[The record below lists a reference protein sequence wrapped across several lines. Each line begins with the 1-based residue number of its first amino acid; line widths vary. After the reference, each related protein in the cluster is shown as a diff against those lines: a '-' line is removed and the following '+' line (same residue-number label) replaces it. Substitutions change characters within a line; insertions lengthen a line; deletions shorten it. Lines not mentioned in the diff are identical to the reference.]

1 MTKLW
6 STFILCTASVSF
18 VAAGSGIGYFA
29 TAAFQGSNKTSSS
42 SHEPPKPVELTSKDK
57 FVNNLLGSSSIKL
70 KKANVNIS
78 GLDDGTLTIKSDDL
92 ALNLLES
99 DSEYQ
104 GSKNMMSGNFDISY
118 KGIDESFGLYVSGDK
133 ATVNYANNLYS
144 IDYKTLTDAISIL
157 KEFPIPTV
165 DGSSLNLPSMDEISE
180 WGQNALGGIT
190 EEEGSNNTYVYTM
203 DLDPFGKIQFIADK
217 DTLTLKGI
225 NTPSTLNLP
234 INDKIIHIGVSADAE
249 QDLKNSQ
256 TENVPNKDINDL
268 NGLTGILKTVKDI
281 YNSKSF
287 DSTISAKLSGG
298 DLSKDIDAS
307 IRLSGDFSA
316 DPYTAQVETI
326 PSNMLKGKAL
336 VTYSNGRT
344 YVSVNDKIKGYIDN
358 TTIDGLMNVF
368 KKETDTQQLV
378 DGLDSLGGFIQGTDL
393 EKIINGDYS
402 VYKNFLKSFNVL
414 NNGRQYVLKISN
426 KALGLDSNDSSFTLI
441 LNLSENK
448 TGIESLSVKEFPVMG
463 YILDADINLDTTT
476 AEKMVPVEESKY
488 GNYNG
493 VLPIVNQMYSLIGN
507 KKATFEYNLSVS
519 DKSLNNPLYLFGKLS
534 GDLTN
539 FNSTD
544 DLVNTPIALTA
555 NASIDGKN
563 HSIEARRLNNVSY
576 VSFDNIFQE
585 KATNESAVNIYKAV
599 MDNMNKIQPNKNVTD
614 GLNEKVEK
622 VMDTVS
628 NTIKGIFSF
637 DNGLDLD
644 KITDI
649 FAIDSI
655 DTSDTKIN
663 ISFDTSKL
671 GYDIGNIKVTV
682 DVANDA
688 IDVAVTGLTFNDTTI
703 SLNLKTID
711 YIDPSESLDSEF
723 NPDSYIQ
730 VNEFHN
736 FINGLFDMVT
746 SKEQKYGVSLNAT
759 LASTAEN
766 GYTSTSHLIGKEYL
780 NFTDGSYKGNLTY
793 DMDDSTYD
801 PYIEFSYNDEAL
813 KGTDNEGKLFA
824 SYGHKLTSFDD
835 NKAYTP
841 IKDEKNPETLYIGM
855 DNSNLDDVIS
865 TITGMDENNL
875 LYEYF
880 QKISTGMSSIPLQD
894 IIKNKNYA
902 ELLNDFI
909 RKIVLTDTEVSVQIN
924 PYYIGLS
931 DDTNAESMTVVAYYS
946 GTKITRL
953 KIENAKLGN
962 NILNMDIDLID
973 YDSASANLID
983 FTSHLNE
990 SSYIDFNNLPLML
1003 ELGLNTTE
1011 GDRDIN
1017 GKLSKTYTLSGLL
1030 NLKATDLLNT
1040 KITSVEDK
1048 VLVSVHIGAYN
1059 KGDPVSVS
1067 AYIRINPDYK
1077 NPNYKKGE
1085 YTEYTEY
1092 YVRPITEDCLIVK
1105 HESNQQR
1112 MLLVTAKELTAHIGY
1127 YLIGLGMNFEDEES
1141 VFAPYH
1147 TYVVAKIEEEMSS
1160 SKEKTEDTEE
1170 EKTEDTE
1177 EKKTGFMGTGLYL
1190 EKLIKGMTYAPSKDA
1205 GDSSGTF
1212 NLNLDLSSI
1221 DLGTTSVTLG
1231 NNINISVSHGINE
1244 NTGKNELKH
1253 ASIKGEVAKLA
1264 GLFKIN
1270 IDFQVDQVAATDYYL
1285 ANYSNAW
1292 NQYEKAWK
1300 KYYPN
1305 KDIDYYEL
1313 ETCKREKT
1321 KNLLKYKIVVTYK
1334 DSKTP
1339 ITVKKQ

>member
-29 TAAFQGSNKTSSS
+29 TAAFQGNNKTSSS

-99 DSEYQ
+99 DSEYK
-104 GSKNMMSGNFDISY
+104 GSKNMMSGNFDVSY

-203 DLDPFGKIQFIADK
+203 DLDPFGQIQFIADK

-256 TENVPNKDINDL
+256 TENVPNKDTNDL

-307 IRLSGDFSA
+307 IRLSGNFNA
-316 DPYTAQVETI
+316 DPYIAQVETI
-326 PSNMLKGKAL
+326 SSNMLKGKAL

-441 LNLSENK
+441 LNLNEDK

-463 YILDADINLDTTT
+463 YILDADIKLDTTT
-476 AEKMVPVEESKY
+476 AKNMIPVEESKY

-519 DKSLNNPLYLFGKLS
+519 DKSLNNPLNLFGKLS

-555 NASIDGKN
+555 NASINGKK
-563 HSIEARRLNNVSY
+563 HSIEARRIDNVSY

-585 KATNESAVNIYKAV
+585 KATDESAVNIYKAV

-644 KITDI
+644 KITEI

-711 YIDPSESLDSEF
+711 YVDPSESLDSEF
-723 NPDSYIQ
+723 DPESYIQ

-766 GYTSTSHLIGKEYL
+766 GYTSHLIGNEYL
-780 NFTDGSYKGNLTY
+780 NFTNGSYKGNLIY

-835 NKAYTP
+835 NGAYTP

-855 DNSNLDDVIS
+855 DNSKLDDVIS

-894 IIKNKNYA
+894 IIRNKNYT

-931 DDTNAESMTVVAYYS
+931 DDINAAESITVVAYYS
-946 GTKITRL
+946 GTKITGL
-953 KIENAKLGN
+953 KIENAELGN

-973 YDSASANLID
+973 YDPASANLID

-1017 GKLSKTYTLSGLL
+1017 GKLSKTYTLSGSLVL
-1030 NLKATDLLNT
+1030 DAAIT
-1040 KITSVEDK
+1040 KVKDD

-1059 KGDPVSVS
+1059 EGDPVSVS
-1067 AYIRINPDYK
+1067 AYIRIDPDY
-1077 NPNYKKGE
+1077 NAG
-1085 YTEYTEY
+1085 EYTEY

-1105 HESNQQR
+1105 HEIVKDKNKQRIQQR
-1112 MLLVTAKELTAHIGY
+1112 MLLVTSKELTAHIGY

-1141 VFAPYH
+1141 SLGALALH
-1147 TYVVAKIEEEMSS
+1147 TYVVDQIEKAMSS
-1160 SKEKTEDTEE
+1160 SSSSDSSTDTKE
-1170 EKTEDTE
+1170 
-1177 EKKTGFMGTGLYL
+1177 KTGFMGTGLYL
-1190 EKLIKGMTYAPSKDA
+1190 EKLIKGMTYAPSKN
-1205 GDSSGTF
+1205 TF

-1221 DLGTTSVTLG
+1221 DLGTTLVTLG
-1231 NNINISVSHGINE
+1231 NKINISVSHGINE

-1253 ASIKGEVAKLA
+1253 AGITGKVATLA
-1264 GLFKIN
+1264 GLFSVN

-1285 ANYSNAW
+1285 ENYSNAW
-1292 NQYEKAWK
+1292 NQYVS
-1300 KYYPN
+1300 N
-1305 KDIDYYEL
+1305 GGKDNDYYEL
-1313 ETCKREKT
+1313 ETCKQTTYWSSGVKS
-1321 KNLLKYKIVVTYK
+1321 KIEVTYK

-1339 ITVKKQ
+1339 IIVK

>member
-29 TAAFQGSNKTSSS
+29 TAAFQGNNKTSSS

-99 DSEYQ
+99 DSEYK
-104 GSKNMMSGNFDISY
+104 GSKNMMSGNFDVSY

-203 DLDPFGKIQFIADK
+203 DLDPFGQIQFIADK

-287 DSTISAKLSGG
+287 DSTITAKLSGG

-307 IRLSGDFSA
+307 IRLSSNFNA
-316 DPYTAQVETI
+316 DPYIAQVETI
-326 PSNMLKGKAL
+326 SSNMLKGNAL

-441 LNLSENK
+441 LNLSEDK

-463 YILDADINLDTTT
+463 YILDADIKLDTTT
-476 AEKMVPVEESKY
+476 AEKMVHVEESEY

-507 KKATFEYNLSVS
+507 KKATFEYSLSVS
-519 DKSLNNPLYLFGKLS
+519 DKSLNNPLNLFGKLS

-539 FNSTD
+539 FNSTN

-555 NASIDGKN
+555 NASINGKK
-563 HSIEARRLNNVSY
+563 HSIEARRLDNVSY
-576 VSFDNIFQE
+576 VNFDNIFQE
-585 KATNESAVNIYKAV
+585 KATDESAVNIYKAV

-644 KITDI
+644 KITEI

-711 YIDPSESLDSEF
+711 YVDPSESLDSEF
-723 NPDSYIQ
+723 NPESYIQ

-759 LASTAEN
+759 LASTAED
-766 GYTSTSHLIGKEYL
+766 GYTSHLSGNEYL
-780 NFTDGSYKGNLTY
+780 NFTDGSYKGNLIY

-835 NKAYTP
+835 NGAYTP

-855 DNSNLDDVIS
+855 DNSKLDDVIS

-894 IIKNKNYA
+894 IIKNKNYT

-931 DDTNAESMTVVAYYS
+931 NDINATESITVVAYYS
-946 GTKITRL
+946 GTKITGL
-953 KIENAKLGN
+953 KIENAELGN

-1011 GDRDIN
+1011 GDRDNN
-1017 GKLSKTYTLSGLL
+1017 GKLSKTYTLSGSL
-1030 NLKATDLLNT
+1030 DLDASIT
-1040 KITSVEDK
+1040 KVKDD

-1059 KGDPVSVS
+1059 EGDPVSVS
-1067 AYIRINPDYK
+1067 AYIRID
-1077 NPNYKKGE
+1077 PNYKKGE
-1085 YTEYTEY
+1085 YTEY
-1092 YVRPITEDCLIVK
+1092 YVRPKNEDCLIVK
-1105 HESNQQR
+1105 HEIVKDKNKQRIQQR
-1112 MLLVTAKELTAHIGY
+1112 MLLVTSKELTAHIGY

-1141 VFAPYH
+1141 SLGALALH
-1147 TYVVAKIEEEMSS
+1147 TYVVDQIEKAMSS
-1160 SKEKTEDTEE
+1160 SSSSDSSTDT
-1170 EKTEDTE
+1170 KG
-1177 EKKTGFMGTGLYL
+1177 KTGFMGTGLYL
-1190 EKLIKGMTYAPSKDA
+1190 EKLIKGMTYAPSKN
-1205 GDSSGTF
+1205 TF

-1221 DLGTTSVTLG
+1221 DLGTTLVTLG
-1231 NNINISVSHGINE
+1231 NKINISVSHGINE
-1244 NTGKNELKH
+1244 NTSKNELKH
-1253 ASIKGEVAKLA
+1253 AGITGKVATLA
-1264 GLFKIN
+1264 GLFSVN

-1285 ANYSNAW
+1285 ENYSNAW
-1292 NQYEKAWK
+1292 NQYVS
-1300 KYYPN
+1300 N
-1305 KDIDYYEL
+1305 GGKDNDYYEL
-1313 ETCKREKT
+1313 ETCKQTTYWSSGVKS
-1321 KNLLKYKIVVTYK
+1321 KIEVTYK
-1334 DSKTP
+1334 DSKNP
-1339 ITVKKQ
+1339 IIVK

>member
-99 DSEYQ
+99 DSEYK
-104 GSKNMMSGNFDISY
+104 GSKNMMSGNFDVSY

-165 DGSSLNLPSMDEISE
+165 DGFSLNLPSMDEISE

-287 DSTISAKLSGG
+287 DSTITAKLSGG

-307 IRLSGDFSA
+307 IRLSGNFNA
-316 DPYTAQVETI
+316 DPYIAQVETI
-326 PSNMLKGKAL
+326 SSNMLKGKAL

-378 DGLDSLGGFIQGTDL
+378 DGLDSLGGFIKGTDL

-414 NNGRQYVLKISN
+414 NNGSQYVLKISN

-441 LNLSENK
+441 LNLSEDK
-448 TGIESLSVKEFPVMG
+448 TGIESLSVKEFPVIG
-463 YILDADINLDTTT
+463 YVLDADIKLDTTT
-476 AEKMVPVEESKY
+476 AENMIPVEESKY

-507 KKATFEYNLSVS
+507 KKATFEYDLSVS

-555 NASIDGKN
+555 NASINGKK

-585 KATNESAVNIYKAV
+585 KATDESAVNIYKAV

-644 KITDI
+644 KITEI

-688 IDVAVTGLTFNDTTI
+688 FDVAVTGLTFNDTTI
-703 SLNLKTID
+703 SLTLKTID
-711 YIDPSESLDSEF
+711 YVDPSKSLDSEF
-723 NPDSYIQ
+723 DPESYTQ
-730 VNEFHN
+730 VNEFQN

-766 GYTSTSHLIGKEYL
+766 GYTSHLIGNEYL
-780 NFTDGSYKGNLTY
+780 NFTNGSYKGNLIY
-793 DMDDSTYD
+793 DMDDSNYD

-835 NKAYTP
+835 NGAYTP
-841 IKDEKNPETLYIGM
+841 SNDDKNPETLYIGM
-855 DNSNLDDVIS
+855 DNSKLDDVIS

-894 IIKNKNYA
+894 IIKNKDYTQ
-902 ELLNDFI
+902 LLNDFI

-931 DDTNAESMTVVAYYS
+931 NDINAAKSINVVAYYS
-946 GTKITRL
+946 GTKITGL
-953 KIENAKLGN
+953 KIENAELGN

-973 YDSASANLID
+973 YDPASANLID

-1011 GDRDIN
+1011 GDRDNN
-1017 GKLSKTYTLSGLL
+1017 GKLSKTYTLSGSL
-1030 NLKATDLLNT
+1030 DLDASIT
-1040 KITSVEDK
+1040 KVKDD

-1067 AYIRINPDYK
+1067 AYIRIDPD
-1077 NPNYKKGE
+1077 YKKGE
-1085 YTEYTEY
+1085 YTEY
-1092 YVRPITEDCLIVK
+1092 YVRPENEDCLIVK
-1105 HESNQQR
+1105 HEIVKDKNKQRIQQR
-1112 MLLVTAKELTAHIGY
+1112 MLLVTSKELTAHIGY

-1141 VFAPYH
+1141 NLGALALH
-1147 TYVVAKIEEEMSS
+1147 TYVVDQIEKAMSS
-1160 SKEKTEDTEE
+1160 SSSSDSSTDT
-1170 EKTEDTE
+1170 

-1190 EKLIKGMTYAPSKDA
+1190 EKLIKGMTYTPSKDA

-1221 DLGTTSVTLG
+1221 DLGTTLVTLG
-1231 NNINISVSHGINE
+1231 NKINISVSHGINE

-1253 ASIKGEVAKLA
+1253 ASINGEVAKLA

-1270 IDFQVDQVAATDYYL
+1270 IDFEVDQVAAADYYL

-1292 NQYEKAWK
+1292 NQYVS
-1300 KYYPN
+1300 N
-1305 KDIDYYEL
+1305 GGKDNDYYEL
-1313 ETCKREKT
+1313 ETCKQTTYWSSGVKS
-1321 KNLLKYKIVVTYK
+1321 KIEVTYK
-1334 DSKTP
+1334 NSKGP
-1339 ITVKKQ
+1339 IIVK

>member
-29 TAAFQGSNKTSSS
+29 TAAFQGNNKTSTS

-57 FVNNLLGSSSIKL
+57 FINNLLGSSSIKL

-78 GLDDGTLTIKSDDL
+78 GLDDGNLTIKSDDL

-99 DSEYQ
+99 DSEYE
-104 GSKNMMSGNFDISY
+104 GSKNMMSGNFDVSY

-165 DGSSLNLPSMDEISE
+165 DGSSLTLPSMDEISE

-234 INDKIIHIGVSADAE
+234 IKDKIIHIGVSADAE

-281 YNSKSF
+281 YNSKRF
-287 DSTISAKLSGG
+287 DSTITAKLSGG

-307 IRLSGDFSA
+307 IRLSCNFNA
-316 DPYTAQVETI
+316 DPYIAQVETI
-326 PSNMLKGKAL
+326 SSNMLKGKAL

-378 DGLDSLGGFIQGTDL
+378 DGLDSLGGFIKGTDL

-414 NNGRQYVLKISN
+414 NNGKQYVLKISN

-441 LNLSENK
+441 LNLSEDK

-463 YILDADINLDTTT
+463 YVLDADIKLDTTT
-476 AEKMVPVEESKY
+476 AENMVPVEESKY

-555 NASIDGKN
+555 STSINGKE

-585 KATNESAVNIYKAV
+585 KATDESAVNIYKAV

-644 KITDI
+644 KITEI

-688 IDVAVTGLTFNDTTI
+688 IAVAVTGLTFNDTTI

-723 NPDSYIQ
+723 DPESYIQ

-759 LASTAEN
+759 LASTTED
-766 GYTSTSHLIGKEYL
+766 GYISHLIGNEYL
-780 NFTDGSYKGNLTY
+780 NFTDGSYKGNLIY

-801 PYIEFSYNDEAL
+801 PYIEFSYNDEDL

-824 SYGHKLTSFDD
+824 SYGHKLTSLD
-835 NKAYTP
+835 NGAYTP
-841 IKDEKNPETLYIGM
+841 KNDEKNPETLYIGM
-855 DNSNLDDVIS
+855 DNSKLDDVIS

-894 IIKNKNYA
+894 IIKNKNYT

-931 DDTNAESMTVVAYYS
+931 DDKNAESMTVVAYYS
-946 GTKITRL
+946 GTKITGL
-953 KIENAKLGN
+953 KIENAELGN
-962 NILNMDIDLID
+962 NILNMDMDLID
-973 YDSASANLID
+973 YDPASANLID

-1011 GDRDIN
+1011 GDKDSN
-1017 GKLSKTYTLSGLL
+1017 GKLSKTYTLKGSL
-1030 NLKATDLLNT
+1030 NLDAS
-1040 KITSVEDK
+1040 ITSVEDDVLVD

-1067 AYIRINPDYK
+1067 AYIRIDPD
-1077 NPNYKKGE
+1077 YKKGE
-1085 YTEYTEY
+1085 YTEY
-1092 YVRPITEDCLIVK
+1092 YVRPKNEDCLIVK

-1141 VFAPYH
+1141 NGGALALH
-1147 TYVVAKIEEEMSS
+1147 TYVVDQIETAMSS
-1160 SKEKTEDTEE
+1160 SSSSDSST
-1170 EKTEDTE
+1170 DTE
-1177 EKKTGFMGTGLYL
+1177 EKEKTGFMGTGLYL
-1190 EKLIKGMTYAPSKDA
+1190 EKLIKGMTYKPSNDA

-1221 DLGTTSVTLG
+1221 DSGTTLVTLG
-1231 NNINISVSHGINE
+1231 NKINISVSHGINE

-1253 ASIKGEVAKLA
+1253 ASITGEVAKLA

-1270 IDFQVDQVAATDYYL
+1270 IDFEVDQVTATDYYL

-1292 NQYEKAWK
+1292 NQYVS
-1300 KYYPN
+1300 N
-1305 KDIDYYEL
+1305 DGKDNDYYEL
-1313 ETCKREKT
+1313 EKCIQKRT
-1321 KNLLKYKIVVTYK
+1321 KKGLGALGGKSKIEVTYK
-1334 DSKTP
+1334 DSKPP
-1339 ITVKKQ
+1339 IIVK

>member
-29 TAAFQGSNKTSSS
+29 TAAFQGNNKTSSS

-99 DSEYQ
+99 DSEYKE
-104 GSKNMMSGNFDISY
+104 SKNMMSGNFDVSY

-190 EEEGSNNTYVYTM
+190 EKEGSNNTYVYTM
-203 DLDPFGKIQFIADK
+203 DLDPFGQIQFIADK

-307 IRLSGDFSA
+307 IRLSGNFNA
-316 DPYTAQVETI
+316 DPYIAQVETI
-326 PSNMLKGKAL
+326 SSNMLKGKAL

-441 LNLSENK
+441 LNLNEDK

-463 YILDADINLDTTT
+463 YILDADIKLDTTT
-476 AEKMVPVEESKY
+476 AEKMIPVEESKY

-519 DKSLNNPLYLFGKLS
+519 DKSLNNPLNLFGKLS

-555 NASIDGKN
+555 NASISGKK

-576 VSFDNIFQE
+576 VNFDNIFQE
-585 KATNESAVNIYKAV
+585 KATDESAVNIYKAV

-644 KITDI
+644 KITEI

-711 YIDPSESLDSEF
+711 YVDPSEFDPE
-723 NPDSYIQ
+723 SYTQ

-759 LASTAEN
+759 LASTAED
-766 GYTSTSHLIGKEYL
+766 GYTSHLIGNEYL
-780 NFTDGSYKGNLTY
+780 NFTDGSYKGNLIY

-824 SYGHKLTSFDD
+824 SYGHKLTSFEDG
-835 NKAYTP
+835 AYTP
-841 IKDEKNPETLYIGM
+841 INDEKNPETLYIGM
-855 DNSNLDDVIS
+855 DNSKLDDVIS

-894 IIKNKNYA
+894 IIKNKNYT

-909 RKIVLTDTEVSVQIN
+909 RKIVLKDTEVSVQIN

-931 DDTNAESMTVVAYYS
+931 DDINAAESITVVAYYS
-946 GTKITRL
+946 GTKITGL
-953 KIENAKLGN
+953 KIENAELGN

-973 YDSASANLID
+973 YNSASANLID
-983 FTSHLNE
+983 FTSHLKE

-1011 GDRDIN
+1011 GDKDIY
-1017 GKLSKTYTLSGLL
+1017 GKLSKTYTLSGTL
-1030 NLKATDLLNT
+1030 DLDASIT
-1040 KITSVEDK
+1040 KVKDD

-1059 KGDPVSVS
+1059 EGDPVSVS
-1067 AYIRINPDYK
+1067 AYIRIDPD
-1077 NPNYKKGE
+1077 YKKGE
-1085 YTEYTEY
+1085 YTEY
-1092 YVRPITEDCLIVK
+1092 YVRPKNEDCLIVK
-1105 HESNQQR
+1105 HEIVKDKNKQRIQQR

-1141 VFAPYH
+1141 SLGALALH
-1147 TYVVAKIEEEMSS
+1147 TYVVDQIEKAMSS
-1160 SKEKTEDTEE
+1160 SSSSDSSTDTKE
-1170 EKTEDTE
+1170 
-1177 EKKTGFMGTGLYL
+1177 KTGFMGTGLYL
-1190 EKLIKGMTYAPSKDA
+1190 EKLIKGMTYAPSKD
-1205 GDSSGTF
+1205 TF
-1212 NLNLDLSSI
+1212 SLNLDLSSI
-1221 DLGTTSVTLG
+1221 DLGTTLVTLG
-1231 NNINISVSHGINE
+1231 NKINISVSHGINK

-1253 ASIKGEVAKLA
+1253 AGITGKVATLA
-1264 GLFKIN
+1264 GLFSVN

-1285 ANYSNAW
+1285 ENYSNAW
-1292 NQYEKAWK
+1292 NQYVS
-1300 KYYPN
+1300 N
-1305 KDIDYYEL
+1305 GGKDNDYYEL
-1313 ETCKREKT
+1313 ETCKQTTYWSSGVKS
-1321 KNLLKYKIVVTYK
+1321 KIEVTYK

-1339 ITVKKQ
+1339 IIVK

>member
-29 TAAFQGSNKTSSS
+29 TAAFQGNNKTSSS

-99 DSEYQ
+99 DSEYK
-104 GSKNMMSGNFDISY
+104 GSKNMMSGNFDVSY

-203 DLDPFGKIQFIADK
+203 DLDPFGQIQFIADK

-287 DSTISAKLSGG
+287 DSTITAKLSGG

-307 IRLSGDFSA
+307 IRLSGNFNA
-316 DPYTAQVETI
+316 DPYIAQVETI
-326 PSNMLKGKAL
+326 SSNMLKGKAL

-441 LNLSENK
+441 LNLNEDK

-463 YILDADINLDTTT
+463 YILDADIKIDTTT
-476 AEKMVPVEESKY
+476 AEKMIPVEESKY

-519 DKSLNNPLYLFGKLS
+519 DKSLNNPLNLFGKLS

-555 NASIDGKN
+555 NASINGKK

-576 VSFDNIFQE
+576 VNFDNIFQE
-585 KATNESAVNIYKAV
+585 KATDESAVNIYKAV

-644 KITDI
+644 KITEI

-711 YIDPSESLDSEF
+711 YVDPSEFDPE
-723 NPDSYIQ
+723 SYTQ

-759 LASTAEN
+759 LASTAED
-766 GYTSTSHLIGKEYL
+766 GYTSHLIGNEYL
-780 NFTDGSYKGNLTY
+780 NFTDGSYKGNLIY

-824 SYGHKLTSFDD
+824 SYGHKLTSFEDG
-835 NKAYTP
+835 AYTP
-841 IKDEKNPETLYIGM
+841 INDEKNPETLYIGM
-855 DNSNLDDVIS
+855 DNSKLDDVIS

-880 QKISTGMSSIPLQD
+880 QKISTSMSSIPLQD
-894 IIKNKNYA
+894 IIKNKNYT

-931 DDTNAESMTVVAYYS
+931 DDINAAESITVVAYYS
-946 GTKITRL
+946 GTKITGL
-953 KIENAKLGN
+953 KIENAELGN

-973 YDSASANLID
+973 YNPAFANLID

-1011 GDRDIN
+1011 GDKDIY
-1017 GKLSKTYTLSGLL
+1017 GKLSKTYTLSGTL
-1030 NLKATDLLNT
+1030 DLDASIT
-1040 KITSVEDK
+1040 KVKDD

-1067 AYIRINPDYK
+1067 AYIRIDPD
-1077 NPNYKKGE
+1077 YKKGE
-1085 YTEYTEY
+1085 YTEY
-1092 YVRPITEDCLIVK
+1092 YVRPKNEDCLIVK
-1105 HESNQQR
+1105 HEIVKDKNKQRIQQR

-1141 VFAPYH
+1141 SLGALALH
-1147 TYVVAKIEEEMSS
+1147 TYVVDQIEKAMSS
-1160 SKEKTEDTEE
+1160 SSSSDSSTDTKE
-1170 EKTEDTE
+1170 
-1177 EKKTGFMGTGLYL
+1177 KTGFMRTGLYL
-1190 EKLIKGMTYAPSKDA
+1190 EKLIKGMTYAPSKD
-1205 GDSSGTF
+1205 TF
-1212 NLNLDLSSI
+1212 SLNLDLSSI
-1221 DLGTTSVTLG
+1221 DLGTTLVTLG
-1231 NNINISVSHGINE
+1231 NKINISVSHGINK

-1253 ASIKGEVAKLA
+1253 AGITGKVATLA
-1264 GLFKIN
+1264 GLFSVN

-1285 ANYSNAW
+1285 ENYSNAW
-1292 NQYEKAWK
+1292 NQYVS
-1300 KYYPN
+1300 N
-1305 KDIDYYEL
+1305 GGKDNDYYEL
-1313 ETCKREKT
+1313 ETCKQTTYWSSGVKS
-1321 KNLLKYKIVVTYK
+1321 KIEVTYK
-1334 DSKTP
+1334 DPKTP
-1339 ITVKKQ
+1339 IIVK

>member
-29 TAAFQGSNKTSSS
+29 TAAFQGNNKTSSS

-99 DSEYQ
+99 DSEYK
-104 GSKNMMSGNFDISY
+104 GSKNMMSGNFDVSY

-144 IDYKTLTDAISIL
+144 IDYKTLADAISIL

-268 NGLTGILKTVKDI
+268 NGLTGILKAVKDI

-287 DSTISAKLSGG
+287 DSTITAKLSGG

-326 PSNMLKGKAL
+326 SSNMLKGKAL

-378 DGLDSLGGFIQGTDL
+378 DGLDSLGEFIQGTDL

-441 LNLSENK
+441 LNLSEDM

-463 YILDADINLDTTT
+463 YILDADIKLDTTT
-476 AEKMVPVEESKY
+476 AENMVPVEESKY

-519 DKSLNNPLYLFGKLS
+519 DKSLNNPLYLSGKLS

-555 NASIDGKN
+555 NTSIDGKK

-576 VSFDNIFQE
+576 VNFDNIFQE
-585 KATNESAVNIYKAV
+585 KATDESAVNIYKAV

-644 KITDI
+644 KITEI

-682 DVANDA
+682 DVANNA
-688 IDVAVTGLTFNDTTI
+688 FDVAVTGLTFNDTTI
-703 SLNLKTID
+703 SLTLKTID
-711 YIDPSESLDSEF
+711 YVDPSESLDSEF
-723 NPDSYIQ
+723 DPESYIQ

-766 GYTSTSHLIGKEYL
+766 GYTSHLIGNEYL
-780 NFTDGSYKGNLTY
+780 NFTNGSYKGNLIY

-813 KGTDNEGKLFA
+813 KGSKNEGKLFA

-835 NKAYTP
+835 NEAYTP
-841 IKDEKNPETLYIGM
+841 KNDDKNPETLYIGM
-855 DNSNLDDVIS
+855 DNSKLDDVIS

-894 IIKNKNYA
+894 IIKNKNYT

-931 DDTNAESMTVVAYYS
+931 DDINAAKSITVVAYYS
-946 GTKITRL
+946 GTKITGL
-953 KIENAKLGN
+953 KIENAELGN
-962 NILNMDIDLID
+962 NIFNMDIDLID
-973 YDSASANLID
+973 YDLASANLIN

-1011 GDRDIN
+1011 GDRDIY
-1017 GKLSKTYTLSGLL
+1017 GKLSKTYTLSGSL
-1030 NLKATDLLNT
+1030 DLDASIT
-1040 KITSVEDK
+1040 KVKDD

-1067 AYIRINPDYK
+1067 AYIRIDPD
-1077 NPNYKKGE
+1077 YKKGE
-1085 YTEYTEY
+1085 YTEY
-1092 YVRPITEDCLIVK
+1092 YVRPENEDCLIVK
-1105 HESNQQR
+1105 HEIVKDKKNKQRIQQR
-1112 MLLVTAKELTAHIGY
+1112 MLLVTSEELTAHIGY

-1141 VFAPYH
+1141 NLGALALH
-1147 TYVVAKIEEEMSS
+1147 TYVVDQIEKAMSS
-1160 SKEKTEDTEE
+1160 SSSSDSSTDAK
-1170 EKTEDTE
+1170 
-1177 EKKTGFMGTGLYL
+1177 KKTGFMGTGLYL

-1221 DLGTTSVTLG
+1221 DLGTTLVTLG
-1231 NNINISVSHGINE
+1231 NKINISVSHGINE

-1253 ASIKGEVAKLA
+1253 AGITGEVAKLA

-1270 IDFQVDQVAATDYYL
+1270 IDFEVDQVAATDYYL

-1292 NQYEKAWK
+1292 NQYVS
-1300 KYYPN
+1300 N
-1305 KDIDYYEL
+1305 DGKDNDYYEL
-1313 ETCKREKT
+1313 ETCKQTTYWSSGVKS
-1321 KNLLKYKIVVTYK
+1321 KIEVTYK
-1334 DSKTP
+1334 DSKSP
-1339 ITVKKQ
+1339 IIVK

>member
-29 TAAFQGSNKTSSS
+29 TAAFQGTNKTSTS

-57 FVNNLLGSSSIKL
+57 FINNLLGSSSIKL

-99 DSEYQ
+99 DSEYE
-104 GSKNMMSGNFDISY
+104 GSKNMMSGNFDVSY

-165 DGSSLNLPSMDEISE
+165 DGSSLTLPSMDEISE

-203 DLDPFGKIQFIADK
+203 DLDPLGKIQFIADK

-249 QDLKNSQ
+249 QDLKNLQ

-287 DSTISAKLSGG
+287 DSTITAKLSGG

-307 IRLSGDFSA
+307 IRLSGNFNA
-316 DPYTAQVETI
+316 DPYIAQVETI
-326 PSNMLKGKAL
+326 SSNMLKGKAL

-378 DGLDSLGGFIQGTDL
+378 DGLDSLGGFIKGTDL

-441 LNLSENK
+441 LNLRKDK

-463 YILDADINLDTTT
+463 YILDADIKLDTTT
-476 AEKMVPVEESKY
+476 AEKMVPVDESKY

-507 KKATFEYNLSVS
+507 KKATFKYDLSVS
-519 DKSLNNPLYLFGKLS
+519 DKSLNNPLCLFGKLS

-555 NASIDGKN
+555 NTSIEGKE

-576 VSFDNIFQE
+576 VNFDNIFQE
-585 KATNESAVNIYKAV
+585 KVTDESAVNIYKAV

-644 KITDI
+644 KITEI

-711 YIDPSESLDSEF
+711 YVDPSESLDSEF
-723 NPDSYIQ
+723 DPESYIQ

-759 LASTAEN
+759 LTSTAKE
-766 GYTSTSHLIGKEYL
+766 SHLIGKEYL
-780 NFTDGSYKGNLTY
+780 NFTDGSYKGNLIY

-801 PYIEFSYNDEAL
+801 PYIEFSYNDEDL
-813 KGTDNEGKLFA
+813 KGTKNEGKLFA

-835 NKAYTP
+835 NGAYTP
-841 IKDEKNPETLYIGM
+841 IKDENNPETLYIGM
-855 DNSNLDDVIS
+855 DNSKLDDVIS

-894 IIKNKNYA
+894 IIKNKDYTQ
-902 ELLNDFI
+902 LLNDFI

-931 DDTNAESMTVVAYYS
+931 DDKDAESITVVAYYS
-946 GTKITRL
+946 GTKITGL
-953 KIENAKLGN
+953 KIENAELGN
-962 NILNMDIDLID
+962 NILNMNIDLID
-973 YDSASANLID
+973 YDPASANLIN

-1003 ELGLNTTE
+1003 ELGLNTIE
-1011 GDRDIN
+1011 GDRDSN
-1017 GKLSKTYTLSGLL
+1017 GKLSKTYTLSGSL
-1030 NLKATDLLNT
+1030 NLDAA
-1040 KITSVEDK
+1040 ITSVKDD

-1067 AYIRINPDYK
+1067 AYIRIDPD
-1077 NPNYKKGE
+1077 YKKGE
-1085 YTEYTEY
+1085 YTEY
-1092 YVRPITEDCLIVK
+1092 YVRPENEDCLIVK
-1105 HESNQQR
+1105 HEIVKDKKNKQRIQQR
-1112 MLLVTAKELTAHIGY
+1112 MLLVTSEELTAHIGY

-1141 VFAPYH
+1141 NLGALALH
-1147 TYVVAKIEEEMSS
+1147 TYVVDQIEKAMSS
-1160 SKEKTEDTEE
+1160 SSSSDSST
-1170 EKTEDTE
+1170 DTE
-1177 EKKTGFMGTGLYL
+1177 EKEKTGFMGTGLYL

-1221 DLGTTSVTLG
+1221 DLGTTLVTLG
-1231 NNINISVSHGINE
+1231 NKINISVSHGINE

-1253 ASIKGEVAKLA
+1253 ASINGEVAKLA

-1270 IDFQVDQVAATDYYL
+1270 IDFEVDQVAAADYYL

-1292 NQYEKAWK
+1292 NQYI
-1300 KYYPN
+1300 KYGG
-1305 KDIDYYEL
+1305 KDNDYYEL
-1313 ETCKREKT
+1313 EACKQTTYWSSGVKS
-1321 KNLLKYKIVVTYK
+1321 KIEVTYK

-1339 ITVKKQ
+1339 IIVENK

>member
-29 TAAFQGSNKTSSS
+29 TAAFQGNNKTSSS

-70 KKANVNIS
+70 NKANVNIS

-99 DSEYQ
+99 DSEYK
-104 GSKNMMSGNFDISY
+104 GSKNMMSGNFDVSY

-165 DGSSLNLPSMDEISE
+165 DGFSLNLPSMDEISE

-203 DLDPFGKIQFIADK
+203 DLDPFGQIQFIADK

-287 DSTISAKLSGG
+287 DSTITAKLSGG
-298 DLSKDIDAS
+298 DLSKNIDAS
-307 IRLSGDFSA
+307 IRLSGNFNA
-316 DPYTAQVETI
+316 DPYIAQVETI
-326 PSNMLKGKAL
+326 SSNMLKGKAL

-441 LNLSENK
+441 LNLSEDK

-463 YILDADINLDTTT
+463 YILDADITLDTTT
-476 AEKMVPVEESKY
+476 AEKMVHVEESKY

-519 DKSLNNPLYLFGKLS
+519 DKSLNNPLNLFGKLS

-555 NASIDGKN
+555 NASINGKK

-576 VSFDNIFQE
+576 VNFDNIFQE
-585 KATNESAVNIYKAV
+585 KATDESAVNIYKAV

-628 NTIKGIFSF
+628 NAIKGIFSF

-644 KITDI
+644 KITEI

-711 YIDPSESLDSEF
+711 YVDPSESLDSEF
-723 NPDSYIQ
+723 DPESYVQ

-759 LASTAEN
+759 LASTAED
-766 GYTSTSHLIGKEYL
+766 GYTSHLIGNEYL
-780 NFTDGSYKGNLTY
+780 NFTDGSYKGNLIY

-835 NKAYTP
+835 NGAYTP

-855 DNSNLDDVIS
+855 DNSKLDDVIS

-894 IIKNKNYA
+894 IIKNKDYT

-931 DDTNAESMTVVAYYS
+931 DDINAAESITVVAYYS
-946 GTKITRL
+946 GTKITGL
-953 KIENAKLGN
+953 KIENAELGN

-973 YDSASANLID
+973 YDPASANLID

-1011 GDRDIN
+1011 GDKDIY
-1017 GKLSKTYTLSGLL
+1017 GKLSKTYTLSGTL
-1030 NLKATDLLNT
+1030 DLDASIT
-1040 KITSVEDK
+1040 KVKDD

-1059 KGDPVSVS
+1059 EGDPVSVS
-1067 AYIRINPDYK
+1067 AYIRIDPD
-1077 NPNYKKGE
+1077 YKKGE
-1085 YTEYTEY
+1085 YTEY
-1092 YVRPITEDCLIVK
+1092 YVRPKNEDCLIVK
-1105 HESNQQR
+1105 HEIVKDKNKQRIQQR

-1141 VFAPYH
+1141 SLGALALH
-1147 TYVVAKIEEEMSS
+1147 TYVVDQIEKAMSS
-1160 SKEKTEDTEE
+1160 SSSSDSSTDTKE
-1170 EKTEDTE
+1170 
-1177 EKKTGFMGTGLYL
+1177 KTGFMGTGLYL
-1190 EKLIKGMTYAPSKDA
+1190 EKLIKGMTYEPSKD
-1205 GDSSGTF
+1205 TF
-1212 NLNLDLSSI
+1212 SLNLDLSSI
-1221 DLGTTSVTLG
+1221 DLGTTLVTLG
-1231 NNINISVSHGINE
+1231 NKINISVSHGINK

-1253 ASIKGEVAKLA
+1253 AGITGKVATLA
-1264 GLFKIN
+1264 GLFSVN

-1285 ANYSNAW
+1285 ENYSNAW
-1292 NQYEKAWK
+1292 NQYVS
-1300 KYYPN
+1300 N
-1305 KDIDYYEL
+1305 GGKDNDYYEL
-1313 ETCKREKT
+1313 ETCKQTTYWSSGVKS
-1321 KNLLKYKIVVTYK
+1321 KIEVTYK
-1334 DSKTP
+1334 DPKTTP
-1339 ITVKKQ
+1339 IIVK

>member
-29 TAAFQGSNKTSSS
+29 TAAFQGNNKTSSS

-99 DSEYQ
+99 DSEYE
-104 GSKNMMSGNFDISY
+104 GSKNMMSGNFDVSY

-203 DLDPFGKIQFIADK
+203 DLDPFGQIQFIADK

-307 IRLSGDFSA
+307 IRLSGNFNA
-316 DPYTAQVETI
+316 DPYIAQVETI
-326 PSNMLKGKAL
+326 SSNMLKGKAL

-441 LNLSENK
+441 LNLSEDK

-463 YILDADINLDTTT
+463 YILDADITLDTTT
-476 AEKMVPVEESKY
+476 AEKMVHVEESEY

-519 DKSLNNPLYLFGKLS
+519 DKSLNNPLNLFGKLS

-555 NASIDGKN
+555 NASINGKK
-563 HSIEARRLNNVSY
+563 HSIEARRLDNVSY

-585 KATNESAVNIYKAV
+585 KVTDESAVNIYKAV

-644 KITDI
+644 KITEI

-711 YIDPSESLDSEF
+711 YVDPSEFDPE
-723 NPDSYIQ
+723 SYVQ

-759 LASTAEN
+759 LASTAED
-766 GYTSTSHLIGKEYL
+766 GYTSHLIGNEYL
-780 NFTDGSYKGNLTY
+780 NFTNGSYKGNLIY
-793 DMDDSTYD
+793 DMDNSTYD

-835 NKAYTP
+835 NGAYTP

-855 DNSNLDDVIS
+855 DNSKLDDVIS

-894 IIKNKNYA
+894 IIKNKNYT

-931 DDTNAESMTVVAYYS
+931 DDINAAESITVVAYYS
-946 GTKITRL
+946 GTKITGL
-953 KIENAKLGN
+953 KIENAELDN

-973 YDSASANLID
+973 YDPASANLID

-1011 GDRDIN
+1011 GDKDIN
-1017 GKLSKTYTLSGLL
+1017 GKLSKTYTLSGTL
-1030 NLKATDLLNT
+1030 DLDASIT
-1040 KITSVEDK
+1040 KVKDD

-1059 KGDPVSVS
+1059 EGDPVSVS
-1067 AYIRINPDYK
+1067 AYIRIDPD
-1077 NPNYKKGE
+1077 YKKGE
-1085 YTEYTEY
+1085 YTEY
-1092 YVRPITEDCLIVK
+1092 YVRPKNEDCLIVK
-1105 HESNQQR
+1105 HEIVKDKNKQRIQQR

-1141 VFAPYH
+1141 SLGALALH
-1147 TYVVAKIEEEMSS
+1147 TYVVDQIEKAMSS
-1160 SKEKTEDTEE
+1160 SSSSDSSTDTKE
-1170 EKTEDTE
+1170 
-1177 EKKTGFMGTGLYL
+1177 KTGFMGTGLYL
-1190 EKLIKGMTYAPSKDA
+1190 EKLIKGMTYEPSKD
-1205 GDSSGTF
+1205 TF
-1212 NLNLDLSSI
+1212 SLNLDLSSI
-1221 DLGTTSVTLG
+1221 DLGTTLVTLG
-1231 NNINISVSHGINE
+1231 NKINISVSHGINK

-1253 ASIKGEVAKLA
+1253 AGITGKVATLA
-1264 GLFKIN
+1264 GLFSVN

-1285 ANYSNAW
+1285 ENYSNAW
-1292 NQYEKAWK
+1292 NQYVS
-1300 KYYPN
+1300 N
-1305 KDIDYYEL
+1305 GGKDNDYYEL
-1313 ETCKREKT
+1313 ETCKQTTYWSSGVKS
-1321 KNLLKYKIVVTYK
+1321 KIEVTYK
-1334 DSKTP
+1334 DPKTTP
-1339 ITVKKQ
+1339 IIVK

>member
-29 TAAFQGSNKTSSS
+29 TAAFQGTNKTSTS

-57 FVNNLLGSSSIKL
+57 FINNLLGSSSIKL

-78 GLDDGTLTIKSDDL
+78 GLDDGNLTIKSDDL

-99 DSEYQ
+99 DSEYE
-104 GSKNMMSGNFDISY
+104 GSKNMMSGNFDVSY

-165 DGSSLNLPSMDEISE
+165 DGSSLTLPSMDEISE

-287 DSTISAKLSGG
+287 DSTITAKLSGG

-307 IRLSGDFSA
+307 IRLSGNFNA
-316 DPYTAQVETI
+316 DPYIAQVETI
-326 PSNMLKGKAL
+326 SSNMLKGKAL

-378 DGLDSLGGFIQGTDL
+378 DGLDSLGGFIKGTDL

-414 NNGRQYVLKISN
+414 NNGSQYVLKISN

-441 LNLSENK
+441 LNLSEDK
-448 TGIESLSVKEFPVMG
+448 TGIESLSIKEFPVMG
-463 YILDADINLDTTT
+463 YILDADIKLDTTT
-476 AEKMVPVEESKY
+476 AENMIPVEESKY

-493 VLPIVNQMYSLIGN
+493 VLPIVNQMYSLIDN

-519 DKSLNNPLYLFGKLS
+519 DKSLNNPLCLFGKLS

-555 NASIDGKN
+555 STSIDGKK
-563 HSIEARRLNNVSY
+563 HSIEARRLDNVSY

-585 KATNESAVNIYKAV
+585 KVTDESAVNIYKAV

-644 KITDI
+644 KITEI

-711 YIDPSESLDSEF
+711 YVDPSESLDSEF
-723 NPDSYIQ
+723 DPESYIQ

-759 LASTAEN
+759 LASTSKD
-766 GYTSTSHLIGKEYL
+766 GYTSHLIGKEYL
-780 NFTDGSYKGNLTY
+780 NFTDGSYKGNLIY

-835 NKAYTP
+835 NETYTP

-855 DNSNLDDVIS
+855 DNSKLDDVIS

-894 IIKNKNYA
+894 IIKNKNYTQ
-902 ELLNDFI
+902 LLNDFI

-931 DDTNAESMTVVAYYS
+931 DDINAESMTVVAYYS
-946 GTKITRL
+946 GTKITGL
-953 KIENAKLGN
+953 KIENANLGN

-973 YDSASANLID
+973 YDPASANLID

-1011 GDRDIN
+1011 GDKDNN
-1017 GKLSKTYTLSGLL
+1017 GKLSKTYTLSGSL
-1030 NLKATDLLNT
+1030 NLDAT
-1040 KITSVEDK
+1040 ITSVKDD

-1067 AYIRINPDYK
+1067 AYIRIDPDYK
-1077 NPNYKKGE
+1077 KG
-1085 YTEYTEY
+1085 EYTEY

-1141 VFAPYH
+1141 NGGALALH
-1147 TYVVAKIEEEMSS
+1147 TYVVDQIETAMSS
-1160 SKEKTEDTEE
+1160 SSSSDSST
-1170 EKTEDTE
+1170 DTE
-1177 EKKTGFMGTGLYL
+1177 EKEKTGFMGTGLYL
-1190 EKLIKGMTYAPSKDA
+1190 EKLIKGMTYKPSNDA

-1221 DLGTTSVTLG
+1221 DSGTTLVTLG
-1231 NNINISVSHGINE
+1231 NKINISVSHGINE

-1253 ASIKGEVAKLA
+1253 ASITSEVAKLA

-1270 IDFQVDQVAATDYYL
+1270 IDFEVDQVTATDYYL

-1292 NQYEKAWK
+1292 NQYVS
-1300 KYYPN
+1300 N
-1305 KDIDYYEL
+1305 GGKDNDYYEL
-1313 ETCKREKT
+1313 EKCIQKRT
-1321 KNLLKYKIVVTYK
+1321 KKGLGALSGKSKIEVTYK

-1339 ITVKKQ
+1339 IIVK

>member
-29 TAAFQGSNKTSSS
+29 TAAFQGSNKTSTS

-57 FVNNLLGSSSIKL
+57 FINNLLGSSSIKL

-99 DSEYQ
+99 DSEYE
-104 GSKNMMSGNFDISY
+104 GSKNMMSGNLDVSY

-165 DGSSLNLPSMDEISE
+165 NGSSLTLPSMDEISE

-307 IRLSGDFSA
+307 IRLSGNFNA
-316 DPYTAQVETI
+316 DPYIVQVETI
-326 PSNMLKGKAL
+326 SSNMLKGKAL

-441 LNLSENK
+441 LNLSEDK
-448 TGIESLSVKEFPVMG
+448 TGIESLSVKEFPVIG

-476 AEKMVPVEESKY
+476 AENMIPVEESKY
-488 GNYNG
+488 ENYNG

-519 DKSLNNPLYLFGKLS
+519 DKSLNNPFNFWGKLS

-555 NASIDGKN
+555 NASINGKK

-585 KATNESAVNIYKAV
+585 KATDESAVNIYKAV

-644 KITDI
+644 KITEI

-711 YIDPSESLDSEF
+711 YVDPSESLDSEF
-723 NPDSYIQ
+723 DPESYTQ

-766 GYTSTSHLIGKEYL
+766 GYTSHLIGNEYL
-780 NFTDGSYKGNLTY
+780 NFTDGSYKGNLIY

-801 PYIEFSYNDEAL
+801 PCIEFSYNDEAL

-835 NKAYTP
+835 KKAYAP

-855 DNSNLDDVIS
+855 DNSKLDDVIS

-894 IIKNKNYA
+894 IIKNKNYTQ
-902 ELLNDFI
+902 LLNDFI

-931 DDTNAESMTVVAYYS
+931 DDTNESITVVAYYS
-946 GTKITRL
+946 GTKITGL
-953 KIENAKLGN
+953 KIENAELGN

-1017 GKLSKTYTLSGLL
+1017 GKLSKTYTLSGSL
-1030 NLKATDLLNT
+1030 DLDASIT
-1040 KITSVEDK
+1040 KVKDD

-1059 KGDPVSVS
+1059 EGDPVSVS
-1067 AYIRINPDYK
+1067 AYIRIDPDYK
-1077 NPNYKKGE
+1077 KG
-1085 YTEYTEY
+1085 EYTEY

-1112 MLLVTAKELTAHIGY
+1112 MLLVTSEELTAHIGY
-1127 YLIGLGMNFEDEES
+1127 YLIGLGMNFEDKEPFS
-1141 VFAPYH
+1141 GKLALH
-1147 TYVVAKIEEEMSS
+1147 TYVVDQIERAMSS
-1160 SKEKTEDTEE
+1160 SSSSDSST
-1170 EKTEDTE
+1170 DTE
-1177 EKKTGFMGTGLYL
+1177 EKEKTGFMGTGLYL
-1190 EKLIKGMTYAPSKDA
+1190 EKLIKGMTYEPSKD
-1205 GDSSGTF
+1205 TF

-1221 DLGTTSVTLG
+1221 DLGTTLVKLG
-1231 NNINISVSHGINE
+1231 NDINISVSHGINE
-1244 NTGKNELKH
+1244 KTGKNELKQ
-1253 ASIKGEVAKLA
+1253 ASIKGKVATLA
-1264 GLFKIN
+1264 GLFSVN
-1270 IDFQVDQVAATDYYL
+1270 IDFQVNQEEAATDYYL

-1292 NQYEKAWK
+1292 NQYVSKGG
-1300 KYYPN
+1300 
-1305 KDIDYYEL
+1305 KDNDYYEL
-1313 ETCKREKT
+1313 ETCEQ
-1321 KNLLKYKIVVTYK
+1321 KYLWSLAGSKIIVTYK
-1334 DSKTP
+1334 NSKTP
-1339 ITVKKQ
+1339 IIVENK

>member
-29 TAAFQGSNKTSSS
+29 TAAFQGSNKTSTS

-57 FVNNLLGSSSIKL
+57 FINNLLGSSSIKL

-99 DSEYQ
+99 DSEYE
-104 GSKNMMSGNFDISY
+104 GSKNMMSGNLDVSY

-165 DGSSLNLPSMDEISE
+165 DGSSLTLPSMDEISE

-307 IRLSGDFSA
+307 IRLSGNFNA
-316 DPYTAQVETI
+316 DPYIVQVETI
-326 PSNMLKGKAL
+326 SSNMLKGKAL

-368 KKETDTQQLV
+368 KKETDTQELV

-414 NNGRQYVLKISN
+414 NNGKQYVLKISN

-441 LNLSENK
+441 LNLSEDK
-448 TGIESLSVKEFPVMG
+448 TGIESLSVKEFPVIG

-476 AEKMVPVEESKY
+476 AENMIPVEESKY

-519 DKSLNNPLYLFGKLS
+519 DKSLNNPFNLWGKLS

-576 VSFDNIFQE
+576 VSFDKIFQE
-585 KATNESAVNIYKAV
+585 KATDESAVNIYKSV

-644 KITDI
+644 KITEI

-711 YIDPSESLDSEF
+711 YVDPSESLDSEF
-723 NPDSYIQ
+723 DPESYIQ

-766 GYTSTSHLIGKEYL
+766 GYTSHLIGNEYL
-780 NFTDGSYKGNLTY
+780 NFTNGSYKGNLIY

-835 NKAYTP
+835 KKAYAP

-855 DNSNLDDVIS
+855 DNSKLDDVIS

-894 IIKNKNYA
+894 IIKNKDYTQ
-902 ELLNDFI
+902 LLNDFI
-909 RKIVLTDTEVSVQIN
+909 RKIVLTDNEVSVQIN

-931 DDTNAESMTVVAYYS
+931 DDIKAKSITVVAYYS
-946 GTKITRL
+946 GTKITGL
-953 KIENAKLGN
+953 KIKNAELGN

-973 YDSASANLID
+973 YNSASANLID

-1011 GDRDIN
+1011 GDRVN
-1017 GKLSKTYTLSGLL
+1017 GKLSKTYTLKGSLDL
-1030 NLKATDLLNT
+1030 NAT
-1040 KITSVEDK
+1040 IASVEDD

-1067 AYIRINPDYK
+1067 AYIRIDPDYK
-1077 NPNYKKGE
+1077 KGK
-1085 YTEYTEY
+1085 YTEY
-1092 YVRPITEDCLIVK
+1092 YVRPENEDCLIVK
-1105 HESNQQR
+1105 HESSNQQR
-1112 MLLVTAKELTAHIGY
+1112 MLLVTSKELTSHIGY

-1147 TYVVAKIEEEMSS
+1147 TLVVEQIEKAMSS
-1160 SKEKTEDTEE
+1160 SSSSDSSTDTEE
-1170 EKTEDTE
+1170 KEK
-1177 EKKTGFMGTGLYL
+1177 KKTGFMGTGLYL
-1190 EKLIKGMTYAPSKDA
+1190 EKLIKGMKYTPSKDA

-1212 NLNLDLSSI
+1212 NLELDLSSI
-1221 DLGTTSVTLG
+1221 DLGTTLVKLG
-1231 NNINISVSHGINE
+1231 SDINISVSHGINK

-1253 ASIKGEVAKLA
+1253 AGITGKVATLA
-1264 GLFKIN
+1264 GLFSVN

-1285 ANYSNAW
+1285 ENYSNAW
-1292 NQYEKAWK
+1292 NQYENAWK
-1300 KYYPN
+1300 KYDPDN
-1305 KDIDYYEL
+1305 KKGNHYYEL
-1313 ETCKREKT
+1313 EKCERRKT
-1321 KNLLKYKIVVTYK
+1321 KDLLKYKIEVTYK

-1339 ITVKKQ
+1339 IIVK

>member
-29 TAAFQGSNKTSSS
+29 TAAFQGTNKTSTI

-57 FVNNLLGSSSIKL
+57 FINNLLGSSSIKL

-78 GLDDGTLTIKSDDL
+78 GLDDGNLTIKSDDL

-99 DSEYQ
+99 DSEYE
-104 GSKNMMSGNFDISY
+104 GSKNMMSGNFDVSY

-165 DGSSLNLPSMDEISE
+165 DGSSLTLPSMDEISE

-190 EEEGSNNTYVYTM
+190 EGEGSNNTYVYTM

-287 DSTISAKLSGG
+287 DSTITAKLSGG

-307 IRLSGDFSA
+307 IRLSGNFNA
-316 DPYTAQVETI
+316 DPYIAQVETI
-326 PSNMLKGKAL
+326 SSNMLKGNAL

-378 DGLDSLGGFIQGTDL
+378 DGLDSLGGFIKGTDL

-414 NNGRQYVLKISN
+414 NNGKQYVLKISN

-441 LNLSENK
+441 LNLSEDK

-463 YILDADINLDTTT
+463 YKLDADIKLDTTT

-519 DKSLNNPLYLFGKLS
+519 DKSLNNPLNLFGKLS

-555 NASIDGKN
+555 STSINGKK

-585 KATNESAVNIYKAV
+585 KATDESAVNIYKAV

-644 KITDI
+644 KITEI

-671 GYDIGNIKVTV
+671 SYDIGNIKVTV

-711 YIDPSESLDSEF
+711 YVDPSESLDSEF
-723 NPDSYIQ
+723 DPESYIQ

-759 LASTAEN
+759 LASTAED
-766 GYTSTSHLIGKEYL
+766 GYKSHLSGNEYL
-780 NFTDGSYKGNLTY
+780 NFTDGSYKGNLIY

-813 KGTDNEGKLFA
+813 KGTDNESKLFA

-835 NKAYTP
+835 NGAYTP

-855 DNSNLDDVIS
+855 DNSKLDDVIS

-894 IIKNKNYA
+894 IIKNKNYT

-931 DDTNAESMTVVAYYS
+931 DDKNAESMTVVAYYS
-946 GTKITRL
+946 GTKITGL
-953 KIENAKLGN
+953 KIENAELGN
-962 NILNMDIDLID
+962 NILNMDMDLID
-973 YDSASANLID
+973 YDPASANLID

-1011 GDRDIN
+1011 GDKDNN
-1017 GKLSKTYTLSGLL
+1017 GKLSKTYTLKGSL
-1030 NLKATDLLNT
+1030 NLDAS
-1040 KITSVEDK
+1040 ITSVEDD

-1067 AYIRINPDYK
+1067 AYIRIDPD
-1077 NPNYKKGE
+1077 YKKGE
-1085 YTEYTEY
+1085 YTEY
-1092 YVRPITEDCLIVK
+1092 YVRPKNEDCLIVK

-1141 VFAPYH
+1141 NGGALALH
-1147 TYVVAKIEEEMSS
+1147 TYVVDQIETAMSS
-1160 SKEKTEDTEE
+1160 SSSSDSST
-1170 EKTEDTE
+1170 DTE
-1177 EKKTGFMGTGLYL
+1177 EKEKTGFMGTGLYL
-1190 EKLIKGMTYAPSKDA
+1190 EKLIKGMTYKPSNDA

-1221 DLGTTSVTLG
+1221 DSGTTLVTLG
-1231 NNINISVSHGINE
+1231 NKINISVSHGINE

-1253 ASIKGEVAKLA
+1253 ASIIGEVAKLA

-1270 IDFQVDQVAATDYYL
+1270 IDFEVDQVTATDYYL

-1292 NQYEKAWK
+1292 NQYVS
-1300 KYYPN
+1300 N
-1305 KDIDYYEL
+1305 SGKDNDYYEL
-1313 ETCKREKT
+1313 EKCIQKRT
-1321 KNLLKYKIVVTYK
+1321 KKGLGALGGKSKIEVTYK

-1339 ITVKKQ
+1339 IIVK

>member
-29 TAAFQGSNKTSSS
+29 TAAFQGTNKTSTS

-57 FVNNLLGSSSIKL
+57 FINNLLGSSSIKL

-78 GLDDGTLTIKSDDL
+78 GLDDGNLTIKSDDL

-99 DSEYQ
+99 DSEYE
-104 GSKNMMSGNFDISY
+104 GSKNMMSGNFDVSY

-165 DGSSLNLPSMDEISE
+165 DGSSLTLPSMDEISE

-287 DSTISAKLSGG
+287 DSTITAKLSGG

-307 IRLSGDFSA
+307 IRLSGNFNA
-316 DPYTAQVETI
+316 DPYIAQVETI
-326 PSNMLKGKAL
+326 SSNMLKGKAL

-378 DGLDSLGGFIQGTDL
+378 DGLDSLGGFIKGTDL

-441 LNLSENK
+441 LNLSEDK

-463 YILDADINLDTTT
+463 YVLDADIKLDTTT
-476 AEKMVPVEESKY
+476 AENMVPVEESKY

-519 DKSLNNPLYLFGKLS
+519 DKSLNNPLNLFGKLS

-555 NASIDGKN
+555 STSINGKK
-563 HSIEARRLNNVSY
+563 HSIEARRLDNVSY

-585 KATNESAVNIYKAV
+585 KVTDESAVNIYKAV

-644 KITDI
+644 KITEI

-688 IDVAVTGLTFNDTTI
+688 IAVAVTGLTFNDTTI

-711 YIDPSESLDSEF
+711 YVDPSESLDSEF
-723 NPDSYIQ
+723 DPESYIQ

-759 LASTAEN
+759 LASTTED
-766 GYTSTSHLIGKEYL
+766 GYISHLIGNEYL
-780 NFTDGSYKGNLTY
+780 NFTDGSYKGNLIY

-801 PYIEFSYNDEAL
+801 PYIEFSYNDEDL

-824 SYGHKLTSFDD
+824 SYGHKLTSLD
-835 NKAYTP
+835 NGAYTP
-841 IKDEKNPETLYIGM
+841 KNDEKNPETLYIGM
-855 DNSNLDDVIS
+855 DNSKLDDVIS

-894 IIKNKNYA
+894 IIKNKNYT

-931 DDTNAESMTVVAYYS
+931 DDKNAESMTVVAYYS
-946 GTKITRL
+946 GTKITGL
-953 KIENAKLGN
+953 KIENAELGN

-973 YDSASANLID
+973 YDPASAYLID

-1011 GDRDIN
+1011 GDKDNN
-1017 GKLSKTYTLSGLL
+1017 GKLSKTYTLSGSL
-1030 NLKATDLLNT
+1030 NLDAT
-1040 KITSVEDK
+1040 ITSVKDD

-1092 YVRPITEDCLIVK
+1092 YVRPKNEDCLIVK

-1141 VFAPYH
+1141 NGGALALH
-1147 TYVVAKIEEEMSS
+1147 TYVVDQIETAMSS
-1160 SKEKTEDTEE
+1160 SSSSDSST
-1170 EKTEDTE
+1170 DTE
-1177 EKKTGFMGTGLYL
+1177 EKEKTGFMGTGLYL
-1190 EKLIKGMTYAPSKDA
+1190 EKLIKGMTYKPSNDA
-1205 GDSSGTF
+1205 GDSNGTF

-1221 DLGTTSVTLG
+1221 DSGTTLVTLG
-1231 NNINISVSHGINE
+1231 NKINISVSHGINE

-1253 ASIKGEVAKLA
+1253 ASITGEVAKLA

-1270 IDFQVDQVAATDYYL
+1270 IDFEVDQVTATDYYL

-1292 NQYEKAWK
+1292 NQYVS
-1300 KYYPN
+1300 N
-1305 KDIDYYEL
+1305 SGKDNDYYEL
-1313 ETCKREKT
+1313 EKCIQKRT
-1321 KNLLKYKIVVTYK
+1321 KKGLGALGGKSKIEVTYK

-1339 ITVKKQ
+1339 IIVK

>member
-29 TAAFQGSNKTSSS
+29 TAAFQGTNKTSSS

-57 FVNNLLGSSSIKL
+57 FINNLLGSSSIKL

-99 DSEYQ
+99 DSEYK
-104 GSKNMMSGNFDISY
+104 GSKNMMSGNFDVSY

-203 DLDPFGKIQFIADK
+203 DLDPFGQIQFIADK

-287 DSTISAKLSGG
+287 DSTITAKLSGG

-307 IRLSGDFSA
+307 IRLSGNFNA
-316 DPYTAQVETI
+316 DPYIAQVETI
-326 PSNMLKGKAL
+326 SSNMLKGKAL

-441 LNLSENK
+441 LNLNEDK

-463 YILDADINLDTTT
+463 YILDADITLDTTT
-476 AEKMVPVEESKY
+476 AENMIPVEESKY

-493 VLPIVNQMYSLIGN
+493 VLPIVSQMYSLIGN

-519 DKSLNNPLYLFGKLS
+519 DKSLDNPFYLSGKLS

-555 NASIDGKN
+555 NASINGKK
-563 HSIEARRLNNVSY
+563 HSIEARRLDNVSY

-585 KATNESAVNIYKAV
+585 KATDESAVNIYKAV

-644 KITDI
+644 KITEI

-711 YIDPSESLDSEF
+711 YVDPSESLDSEF
-723 NPDSYIQ
+723 NPESYVQ

-759 LASTAEN
+759 LASTAEK
-766 GYTSTSHLIGKEYL
+766 GYTSHLSGNEYL
-780 NFTDGSYKGNLTY
+780 NFTDSSYKGNLIY

-835 NKAYTP
+835 NGAYTP

-855 DNSNLDDVIS
+855 DNSKLDDVIS

-894 IIKNKNYA
+894 IIKNKNYT

-931 DDTNAESMTVVAYYS
+931 DDINAAESITVVAYYS
-946 GTKITRL
+946 GTKITGL
-953 KIENAKLGN
+953 KIENAELGN

-973 YDSASANLID
+973 YDPASANLID

-1017 GKLSKTYTLSGLL
+1017 GKLSKTYTLSGSLVL
-1030 NLKATDLLNT
+1030 DAAIT
-1040 KITSVEDK
+1040 KVKDD

-1059 KGDPVSVS
+1059 EGDPVSVS
-1067 AYIRINPDYK
+1067 AYIRIDPDY
-1077 NPNYKKGE
+1077 NAG
-1085 YTEYTEY
+1085 EYTEY

-1141 VFAPYH
+1141 NGGELALH
-1147 TYVVAKIEEEMSS
+1147 TYVVDQIERAMSS
-1160 SKEKTEDTEE
+1160 SSSSDSSTDAE
-1170 EKTEDTE
+1170 EKE
-1177 EKKTGFMGTGLYL
+1177 KTGFMGTGLYL
-1190 EKLIKGMTYAPSKDA
+1190 EKLIKGMTYAPSNDA

-1221 DLGTTSVTLG
+1221 DLGTTLVKLG
-1231 NNINISVSHGINE
+1231 SDINISVSHGINE
-1244 NTGKNELKH
+1244 KTGKNELKH
-1253 ASIKGEVAKLA
+1253 ASIKGKVAKLA
-1264 GLFKIN
+1264 GIISIN
-1270 IDFQVDQVAATDYYL
+1270 IDFKVDQVAATDYYW

-1292 NQYEKAWK
+1292 NQYVS
-1300 KYYPN
+1300 N
-1305 KDIDYYEL
+1305 GGKDNDYYEL
-1313 ETCKREKT
+1313 ETCIQKRT
-1321 KNLLKYKIVVTYK
+1321 KKGLGNLGGKSKIEVTYK

-1339 ITVKKQ
+1339 IIVK

>member
-29 TAAFQGSNKTSSS
+29 TAAFQGTNKTSSS

-99 DSEYQ
+99 DSEYK
-104 GSKNMMSGNFDISY
+104 GSKNMMSGNLDVSY

-133 ATVNYANNLYS
+133 ATVNYANNLYF

-165 DGSSLNLPSMDEISE
+165 DGSSLTLPSMDEISE

-203 DLDPFGKIQFIADK
+203 DLDPFGQIQFIADK

-268 NGLTGILKTVKDI
+268 NGLTGIFKTVKDI

-287 DSTISAKLSGG
+287 DSTITAKLSGG

-307 IRLSGDFSA
+307 IRLSGNFNA
-316 DPYTAQVETI
+316 DPYIAQVETI
-326 PSNMLKGKAL
+326 SSNMLKGKAL

-414 NNGRQYVLKISN
+414 NNGSQYVLKISN

-441 LNLSENK
+441 LNLNEDM

-463 YILDADINLDTTT
+463 YILDADIKLDTTT
-476 AEKMVPVEESKY
+476 AENMVPVEESKY

-555 NASIDGKN
+555 NASIDGKE

-585 KATNESAVNIYKAV
+585 KATDESAVNIYKAV

-644 KITDI
+644 KITEI

-711 YIDPSESLDSEF
+711 YVDPSESLDSEF
-723 NPDSYIQ
+723 DPESYIQ

-759 LASTAEN
+759 LASTVEN
-766 GYTSTSHLIGKEYL
+766 GYTSHLIGKEYL
-780 NFTDGSYKGNLTY
+780 NFTNGSYKGNLIY

-813 KGTDNEGKLFA
+813 KGSKNEGKLFA
-824 SYGHKLTSFDD
+824 SYGHKLTSFGD
-835 NKAYTP
+835 NEAYTP
-841 IKDEKNPETLYIGM
+841 KNDDKNPETLYIGM
-855 DNSNLDDVIS
+855 DNSKLDDVIS

-894 IIKNKNYA
+894 IIKNKDYTQ
-902 ELLNDFI
+902 LLNDFI

-931 DDTNAESMTVVAYYS
+931 NDINAAKSINVVAYYS
-946 GTKITRL
+946 GTKITGL
-953 KIENAKLGN
+953 KIENAELGN
-962 NILNMDIDLID
+962 NIFNMNIDLID

-1011 GDRDIN
+1011 GDRDIY
-1017 GKLSKTYTLSGLL
+1017 GKLSKTYTLSGSL
-1030 NLKATDLLNT
+1030 DLDASIT
-1040 KITSVEDK
+1040 KVKDD

-1067 AYIRINPDYK
+1067 AYIRIDPD
-1077 NPNYKKGE
+1077 YKKGE
-1085 YTEYTEY
+1085 YTEY
-1092 YVRPITEDCLIVK
+1092 YVRPKNEDCLIVK
-1105 HESNQQR
+1105 HEIVKDKKNKQRIQQR
-1112 MLLVTAKELTAHIGY
+1112 MLLVTSEELTAHIGY

-1141 VFAPYH
+1141 NLGALALH
-1147 TYVVAKIEEEMSS
+1147 TYVVDQIEKAMSS
-1160 SKEKTEDTEE
+1160 SSSSDSST
-1170 EKTEDTE
+1170 DTE
-1177 EKKTGFMGTGLYL
+1177 EKEKTGFMGTGLYL

-1221 DLGTTSVTLG
+1221 DLGTTLVTLG
-1231 NNINISVSHGINE
+1231 NKINISVSHGINE

-1253 ASIKGEVAKLA
+1253 ASINGEVAKLA

-1270 IDFQVDQVAATDYYL
+1270 IDFEVDQVAAADYYL

-1292 NQYEKAWK
+1292 NQYI
-1300 KYYPN
+1300 KYGG
-1305 KDIDYYEL
+1305 KDNDYYEL
-1313 ETCKREKT
+1313 EACKQTTYWSSGVKS
-1321 KNLLKYKIVVTYK
+1321 KIEVTYK

-1339 ITVKKQ
+1339 IIVK

>member
-29 TAAFQGSNKTSSS
+29 TAAFQGTNKTSTS

-57 FVNNLLGSSSIKL
+57 FINNLLGSSSIKL

-78 GLDDGTLTIKSDDL
+78 GLDDGNLTIKSDDL

-99 DSEYQ
+99 DSEYE
-104 GSKNMMSGNFDISY
+104 GSKNMMSGNFDVSY

-165 DGSSLNLPSMDEISE
+165 DGSSLTLPSMDEISE

-190 EEEGSNNTYVYTM
+190 EEKGSNNTYVYTM

-256 TENVPNKDINDL
+256 TENVPSKDINDL

-287 DSTISAKLSGG
+287 DSTITAKLSGG

-307 IRLSGDFSA
+307 IRLSGNFNA
-316 DPYTAQVETI
+316 DPYIAQVETI
-326 PSNMLKGKAL
+326 SSNMLKGKAL

-344 YVSVNDKIKGYIDN
+344 YVSANDKIKGYIDN

-378 DGLDSLGGFIQGTDL
+378 DGLDSLGGFIKGTDL

-414 NNGRQYVLKISN
+414 NNGKQYVLKISN

-441 LNLSENK
+441 LNLSEDK
-448 TGIESLSVKEFPVMG
+448 TGIESLSAKEFPVMG
-463 YILDADINLDTTT
+463 YILDADIKLDTTT
-476 AEKMVPVEESKY
+476 AENMIPVEESEY

-519 DKSLNNPLYLFGKLS
+519 DKSLNNPLNLFGKLS

-555 NASIDGKN
+555 STSINGKK

-585 KATNESAVNIYKAV
+585 KVTDESAVNIYKAV

-644 KITDI
+644 KITEI

-711 YIDPSESLDSEF
+711 YVDPSESLDSKFDPE
-723 NPDSYIQ
+723 SYIQ

-759 LASTAEN
+759 LASTTED
-766 GYTSTSHLIGKEYL
+766 GYISHLIGNEYL
-780 NFTDGSYKGNLTY
+780 NFTDGSYKGNLIY

-801 PYIEFSYNDEAL
+801 PYIEFSYNDEDL

-824 SYGHKLTSFDD
+824 SYGHKLTSLD
-835 NKAYTP
+835 NGAYTP
-841 IKDEKNPETLYIGM
+841 KNDEKNPETLYIGM
-855 DNSNLDDVIS
+855 DNSKLDDVIS
-865 TITGMDENNL
+865 TITGMNENNL

-894 IIKNKNYA
+894 IIKNKDYTQ
-902 ELLNDFI
+902 LLNNFI

-931 DDTNAESMTVVAYYS
+931 DDKNAESITVVAYYS
-946 GTKITRL
+946 GTKITGL
-953 KIENAKLGN
+953 KIENAELGN

-973 YDSASANLID
+973 YDPASANLID

-1011 GDRDIN
+1011 GDKDNN
-1017 GKLSKTYTLSGLL
+1017 GKLSKTYTLKGSL
-1030 NLKATDLLNT
+1030 NLDAT
-1040 KITSVEDK
+1040 ITSVKDD

-1067 AYIRINPDYK
+1067 AYIRIDPD
-1077 NPNYKKGE
+1077 YKKGE
-1085 YTEYTEY
+1085 YTEY
-1092 YVRPITEDCLIVK
+1092 YVRPKNEDCLIVK
-1105 HESNQQR
+1105 HEIVKDKNKQRIQQR
-1112 MLLVTAKELTAHIGY
+1112 MLLVTSEELTAHIGY

-1141 VFAPYH
+1141 NGGALALH
-1147 TYVVAKIEEEMSS
+1147 TYVVDQIETAMSS
-1160 SKEKTEDTEE
+1160 SSSSDSST
-1170 EKTEDTE
+1170 DTE
-1177 EKKTGFMGTGLYL
+1177 EKEKTGFMGTGLYL
-1190 EKLIKGMTYAPSKDA
+1190 EKLIKGMTYKPSNDA
-1205 GDSSGTF
+1205 GDSNGTF

-1221 DLGTTSVTLG
+1221 DSGTTLVTLG
-1231 NNINISVSHGINE
+1231 NKINISVSHGINE

-1253 ASIKGEVAKLA
+1253 ASIIGEVAKLA

-1270 IDFQVDQVAATDYYL
+1270 IDFEVDQVTATDYYL

-1292 NQYEKAWK
+1292 NQYVS
-1300 KYYPN
+1300 N
-1305 KDIDYYEL
+1305 SGKDNDYYEL
-1313 ETCKREKT
+1313 EKCIQKRT
-1321 KNLLKYKIVVTYK
+1321 KKGLGALGGKSKIEVTYK

-1339 ITVKKQ
+1339 IIVK

>member
-1 MTKLW
+1 M
-6 STFILCTASVSF
+6 
-18 VAAGSGIGYFA
+18 
-29 TAAFQGSNKTSSS
+29 
-42 SHEPPKPVELTSKDK
+42 
-57 FVNNLLGSSSIKL
+57 
-70 KKANVNIS
+70 
-78 GLDDGTLTIKSDDL
+78 
-92 ALNLLES
+92 
-99 DSEYQ
+99 
-104 GSKNMMSGNFDISY
+104 
-118 KGIDESFGLYVSGDK
+118 
-133 ATVNYANNLYS
+133 
-144 IDYKTLTDAISIL
+144 
-157 KEFPIPTV
+157 
-165 DGSSLNLPSMDEISE
+165 
-180 WGQNALGGIT
+180 
-190 EEEGSNNTYVYTM
+190 
-203 DLDPFGKIQFIADK
+203 
-217 DTLTLKGI
+217 
-225 NTPSTLNLP
+225 
-234 INDKIIHIGVSADAE
+234 
-249 QDLKNSQ
+249 
-256 TENVPNKDINDL
+256 
-268 NGLTGILKTVKDI
+268 
-281 YNSKSF
+281 
-287 DSTISAKLSGG
+287 
-298 DLSKDIDAS
+298 
-307 IRLSGDFSA
+307 
-316 DPYTAQVETI
+316 
-326 PSNMLKGKAL
+326 
-336 VTYSNGRT
+336 
-344 YVSVNDKIKGYIDN
+344 
-358 TTIDGLMNVF
+358 
-368 KKETDTQQLV
+368 
-378 DGLDSLGGFIQGTDL
+378 
-393 EKIINGDYS
+393 
-402 VYKNFLKSFNVL
+402 

-441 LNLSENK
+441 LNLSEDK

-463 YILDADINLDTTT
+463 YILDADIKLDTTT

-563 HSIEARRLNNVSY
+563 HSIEARRLDNVSY

-585 KATNESAVNIYKAV
+585 KATDESAVNIYKAV

-644 KITDI
+644 KITEI

-711 YIDPSESLDSEF
+711 YVDPSESLDSEF
-723 NPDSYIQ
+723 DPESYIQ

-759 LASTAEN
+759 LASTAED
-766 GYTSTSHLIGKEYL
+766 GYTSHLSGNEYL
-780 NFTDGSYKGNLTY
+780 NFTDGSYKGNLIY

-835 NKAYTP
+835 NGAYTP

-855 DNSNLDDVIS
+855 DNSKLDDVIS

-894 IIKNKNYA
+894 IIKNKDYTQ
-902 ELLNDFI
+902 LLNDFI

-931 DDTNAESMTVVAYYS
+931 DDINAAKSITVVAYYS
-946 GTKITRL
+946 GTKITGL
-953 KIENAKLGN
+953 KIENAELGN

-973 YDSASANLID
+973 YDPASANLID

-1011 GDRDIN
+1011 GDRDSN
-1017 GKLSKTYTLSGLL
+1017 GKLSKTYTLSGSL
-1030 NLKATDLLNT
+1030 DLDASIT
-1040 KITSVEDK
+1040 KVKDD

-1059 KGDPVSVS
+1059 EGDPVSVS
-1067 AYIRINPDYK
+1067 AYIRIDPD
-1077 NPNYKKGE
+1077 YKKGE
-1085 YTEYTEY
+1085 YTEY
-1092 YVRPITEDCLIVK
+1092 YVRPENEDCLIVK
-1105 HESNQQR
+1105 HEIVKDKNKQRIQQR
-1112 MLLVTAKELTAHIGY
+1112 MLLVTSKELTAHIGY

-1141 VFAPYH
+1141 SLGALALH
-1147 TYVVAKIEEEMSS
+1147 TYVVDQIEKAMSS
-1160 SKEKTEDTEE
+1160 SSSSDSSTDTKE
-1170 EKTEDTE
+1170 
-1177 EKKTGFMGTGLYL
+1177 KTGFMGTGLYL
-1190 EKLIKGMTYAPSKDA
+1190 EKLIKGMTYAPSKD
-1205 GDSSGTF
+1205 TF

-1221 DLGTTSVTLG
+1221 DLGTTLVTLG
-1231 NNINISVSHGINE
+1231 NKINISVSHGINE

-1253 ASIKGEVAKLA
+1253 AGITGKVATLA
-1264 GLFKIN
+1264 GLFSVN

-1285 ANYSNAW
+1285 ENYSNAW
-1292 NQYEKAWK
+1292 NQYVS
-1300 KYYPN
+1300 N
-1305 KDIDYYEL
+1305 GGKDNDYYEL
-1313 ETCKREKT
+1313 ETCKQTTYWSSGVKS
-1321 KNLLKYKIVVTYK
+1321 KIEVTYK

-1339 ITVKKQ
+1339 IIVK

>member
-29 TAAFQGSNKTSSS
+29 TAAFQGNNKTSSS

-99 DSEYQ
+99 DSEYEE
-104 GSKNMMSGNFDISY
+104 SKNMMSGNFDVSY

-203 DLDPFGKIQFIADK
+203 DLDPFGQIQFIADK

-287 DSTISAKLSGG
+287 DSTITAKLSGG

-326 PSNMLKGKAL
+326 SSNMLKGKAL

-441 LNLSENK
+441 LNLSEDM

-463 YILDADINLDTTT
+463 YILDADIKLDTTT
-476 AEKMVPVEESKY
+476 AENMVPVEESKY

-507 KKATFEYNLSVS
+507 KKATFEYDLSVS
-519 DKSLNNPLYLFGKLS
+519 DKSLNNPFYLSGKLS

-555 NASIDGKN
+555 NASIDGKK

-576 VSFDNIFQE
+576 VNFDNIFKE
-585 KATNESAVNIYKAV
+585 KATDESAVNIYKAV

-688 IDVAVTGLTFNDTTI
+688 IAVAVTGLTFNDTTI

-759 LASTAEN
+759 LASTAKDE
-766 GYTSTSHLIGKEYL
+766 YTSHLIGKEYL
-780 NFTDGSYKGNLTY
+780 NFTDGSYKGNLIY

-835 NKAYTP
+835 NEAYTP
-841 IKDEKNPETLYIGM
+841 KNDDKNPETLYIGM
-855 DNSNLDDVIS
+855 DNSKLDDVIS

-894 IIKNKNYA
+894 IIKNKDYTQ
-902 ELLNDFI
+902 LLNDFI

-931 DDTNAESMTVVAYYS
+931 NDINAAESITVKAYYS
-946 GTKITRL
+946 GTKITGL
-953 KIENAKLGN
+953 KIENAELGN

-973 YDSASANLID
+973 YDSASANLIN

-1011 GDRDIN
+1011 GNRDVN
-1017 GKLSKTYTLSGLL
+1017 GKLSKTYTLSGTLD
-1030 NLKATDLLNT
+1030 LKATDLLNT
-1040 KITSVEDK
+1040 PITSVKDD

-1059 KGDPVSVS
+1059 EGDPVSVS
-1067 AYIRINPDYK
+1067 AYIRIDPD
-1077 NPNYKKGE
+1077 YKKGE
-1085 YTEYTEY
+1085 YTEY
-1092 YVRPITEDCLIVK
+1092 YVRPKNEDCLIVK

-1112 MLLVTAKELTAHIGY
+1112 MLLVTSEELTAHIGY

-1141 VFAPYH
+1141 LSGALALH
-1147 TYVVAKIEEEMSS
+1147 TYVVDQIEKAMSS
-1160 SKEKTEDTEE
+1160 SSSSDSSTDAKG
-1170 EKTEDTE
+1170 
-1177 EKKTGFMGTGLYL
+1177 KTGFMGTGLYL
-1190 EKLIKGMTYAPSKDA
+1190 EKLIKGMTYTPTPSNDA

-1253 ASIKGEVAKLA
+1253 ASINGEVAKLA

-1270 IDFQVDQVAATDYYL
+1270 IDFEVKQEEAIDYYL
-1285 ANYSNAW
+1285 ANFSNAW
-1292 NQYEKAWK
+1292 NQYVD
-1300 KYYPN
+1300 N
-1305 KDIDYYEL
+1305 GGKDNDYYEL
-1313 ETCKREKT
+1313 KTCKQEKI
-1321 KNLLKYKIVVTYK
+1321 KNKWGIWTGKSKIEVTYK

-1339 ITVKKQ
+1339 IIVKNK

>member
-29 TAAFQGSNKTSSS
+29 TAAFQGNNKTSSS

-99 DSEYQ
+99 DSEYK
-104 GSKNMMSGNFDISY
+104 GSKNMMSGNLDVSY

-165 DGSSLNLPSMDEISE
+165 DGSSLTLPSMDEISE

-203 DLDPFGKIQFIADK
+203 DLDPFGQIQFIADK

-287 DSTISAKLSGG
+287 DSTITAKLSGG

-307 IRLSGDFSA
+307 IRLSGNFNA
-316 DPYTAQVETI
+316 DPYIAQVETI
-326 PSNMLKGKAL
+326 SSNMLKGKAL

-441 LNLSENK
+441 LNLNEDK

-463 YILDADINLDTTT
+463 YILDADIKLDTTT
-476 AEKMVPVEESKY
+476 AENMIPVEESKY

-519 DKSLNNPLYLFGKLS
+519 DKSLNNPFYLSGKLS

-555 NASIDGKN
+555 NASINGKK

-576 VSFDNIFQE
+576 VNFDNIFQE
-585 KATNESAVNIYKAV
+585 KATDESAVNIYKAV

-644 KITDI
+644 KITEI

-711 YIDPSESLDSEF
+711 YVDPSEFDPE
-723 NPDSYIQ
+723 SYTQ

-759 LASTAEN
+759 LASTAED
-766 GYTSTSHLIGKEYL
+766 GYTSHLIGNEYL
-780 NFTDGSYKGNLTY
+780 NFTDGSYKGNLIY

-835 NKAYTP
+835 NGAYTP

-855 DNSNLDDVIS
+855 DNSKLDDVIS

-894 IIKNKNYA
+894 IIKNKNYT

-931 DDTNAESMTVVAYYS
+931 DDINAAESITVVAYYS
-946 GTKITRL
+946 GTNITGL
-953 KIENAKLGN
+953 KIENAELGN

-973 YDSASANLID
+973 YNSASANLID
-983 FTSHLNE
+983 FTSHLKE

-1011 GDRDIN
+1011 GDKDIY
-1017 GKLSKTYTLSGLL
+1017 GKLSKTYTLSGTL
-1030 NLKATDLLNT
+1030 DLDASIT
-1040 KITSVEDK
+1040 KVKDN

-1059 KGDPVSVS
+1059 EGDPVSVS
-1067 AYIRINPDYK
+1067 AYIRIDPD
-1077 NPNYKKGE
+1077 YKKGE
-1085 YTEYTEY
+1085 YTEY
-1092 YVRPITEDCLIVK
+1092 YVRPKNEDCLIVK
-1105 HESNQQR
+1105 HEIVKDKNKQRIQQR

-1141 VFAPYH
+1141 SLGALALH
-1147 TYVVAKIEEEMSS
+1147 TYVVDQIEKAMSS
-1160 SKEKTEDTEE
+1160 SSSSDSSTDTKE
-1170 EKTEDTE
+1170 
-1177 EKKTGFMGTGLYL
+1177 KTGFMGTGLYL
-1190 EKLIKGMTYAPSKDA
+1190 EKLIKGMTYAPSKD
-1205 GDSSGTF
+1205 TF
-1212 NLNLDLSSI
+1212 SLNLDLSSI
-1221 DLGTTSVTLG
+1221 DLGTTLVTLG
-1231 NNINISVSHGINE
+1231 NKINISVSHGINK

-1253 ASIKGEVAKLA
+1253 AGITGKVATLA
-1264 GLFKIN
+1264 GLFSVN

-1285 ANYSNAW
+1285 ENYSNAW
-1292 NQYEKAWK
+1292 NQYVS
-1300 KYYPN
+1300 N
-1305 KDIDYYEL
+1305 GGKDNDYYEL
-1313 ETCKREKT
+1313 ETCKQTTYWSSGVKS
-1321 KNLLKYKIVVTYK
+1321 KIEVTYK

-1339 ITVKKQ
+1339 IIVK

>member
-29 TAAFQGSNKTSSS
+29 TAAFQGSNKTSTS

-99 DSEYQ
+99 DSEYE
-104 GSKNMMSGNFDISY
+104 GSKNMMSGNLDVSY

-165 DGSSLNLPSMDEISE
+165 DGTSLTLPSMDEISE

-256 TENVPNKDINDL
+256 TKNVPNKDINDL

-307 IRLSGDFSA
+307 IRLSGNFNA
-316 DPYTAQVETI
+316 DPYIVQVETI
-326 PSNMLKGKAL
+326 SSNMLKGKAL

-441 LNLSENK
+441 LNLSEDK
-448 TGIESLSVKEFPVMG
+448 TGIESLSVKEFPVIG

-476 AEKMVPVEESKY
+476 AENMIPVEESKY

-519 DKSLNNPLYLFGKLS
+519 DKSLNNPFYLSGKLS

-555 NASIDGKN
+555 NASINGKK

-576 VSFDNIFQE
+576 VSFDDIFQE
-585 KATNESAVNIYKAV
+585 KATDESAVNIYKAV

-644 KITDI
+644 KITEI

-671 GYDIGNIKVTV
+671 GYDIGNIKVIV

-711 YIDPSESLDSEF
+711 YVDPSESLELDSEF

-766 GYTSTSHLIGKEYL
+766 GYTSHLIGNEYL
-780 NFTDGSYKGNLTY
+780 NFTDGSYKGNLIY
-793 DMDDSTYD
+793 DMDDSNYD

-835 NKAYTP
+835 KKAYTP

-855 DNSNLDDVIS
+855 DNSKLDDVIS

-894 IIKNKNYA
+894 IIKNKNYTQ
-902 ELLNDFI
+902 LLNDFI
-909 RKIVLTDTEVSVQIN
+909 RKIILTDTEVSVQIN

-931 DDTNAESMTVVAYYS
+931 DNINAAESITVVAYYS
-946 GTKITRL
+946 GTKITGL
-953 KIENAKLGN
+953 KIENAELGN

-1011 GDRDIN
+1011 GDRVN
-1017 GKLSKTYTLSGLL
+1017 GKLSKTYTLKGSLDL
-1030 NLKATDLLNT
+1030 NAT
-1040 KITSVEDK
+1040 IASVEDD

-1067 AYIRINPDYK
+1067 AYIRIDPDYK
-1077 NPNYKKGE
+1077 KGK
-1085 YTEYTEY
+1085 YTEY
-1092 YVRPITEDCLIVK
+1092 YVRPENEDCLIVK
-1105 HESNQQR
+1105 HESSNQQR
-1112 MLLVTAKELTAHIGY
+1112 MLLVTSKELTSHIGY

-1147 TYVVAKIEEEMSS
+1147 TLVVEQIEKAMSS
-1160 SKEKTEDTEE
+1160 SSSSDSSTDTEE
-1170 EKTEDTE
+1170 KEK
-1177 EKKTGFMGTGLYL
+1177 KKTGFMGTGLYL
-1190 EKLIKGMTYAPSKDA
+1190 EKLIKGMKYTPSKDA

-1212 NLNLDLSSI
+1212 NLELDLSSI
-1221 DLGTTSVTLG
+1221 DLGTTLVKLG
-1231 NNINISVSHGINE
+1231 SDINISVSHGINK

-1253 ASIKGEVAKLA
+1253 AGITGKVATLA
-1264 GLFKIN
+1264 GLFSVN

-1285 ANYSNAW
+1285 ENYSNAW
-1292 NQYEKAWK
+1292 NQYENAWK
-1300 KYYPN
+1300 KYDPDN
-1305 KDIDYYEL
+1305 KKGNHYYEL
-1313 ETCKREKT
+1313 EKCERRKT
-1321 KNLLKYKIVVTYK
+1321 KDLLKYKIEVTYK

-1339 ITVKKQ
+1339 IIVK

>member
-29 TAAFQGSNKTSSS
+29 TAAFQGNNKTSSS

-92 ALNLLES
+92 ALNLLKS
-99 DSEYQ
+99 DSEYE
-104 GSKNMMSGNFDISY
+104 GSKNMMSGNFDVSY

-203 DLDPFGKIQFIADK
+203 DLDPFGQIQFIADK

-287 DSTISAKLSGG
+287 DSTITAKLSGG

-307 IRLSGDFSA
+307 IRLSGNFNA
-316 DPYTAQVETI
+316 DPYIAQVETI
-326 PSNMLKGKAL
+326 SSNMLKGKAL
-336 VTYSNGRT
+336 VTYSNGRI
-344 YVSVNDKIKGYIDN
+344 YVSVNNKIKGYIDN

-441 LNLSENK
+441 LNLSEDK

-463 YILDADINLDTTT
+463 YILDADIKLDTTT
-476 AEKMVPVEESKY
+476 AEKMIPVEESKY

-519 DKSLNNPLYLFGKLS
+519 DKSLNNPFYLSGKLS

-555 NASIDGKN
+555 NASINGKK

-576 VSFDNIFQE
+576 VNFDNIFQE
-585 KATNESAVNIYKAV
+585 KATDESAVNIYKAV

-637 DNGLDLD
+637 DNRLDLD
-644 KITDI
+644 KITEI

-711 YIDPSESLDSEF
+711 YVDPSEF
-723 NPDSYIQ
+723 NPESYTQ

-759 LASTAEN
+759 LASTAED
-766 GYTSTSHLIGKEYL
+766 GYTSHLIGNEYL
-780 NFTDGSYKGNLTY
+780 NFTDGSYKGNLIY

-824 SYGHKLTSFDD
+824 SYGHKLTSFEDG
-835 NKAYTP
+835 AYTP
-841 IKDEKNPETLYIGM
+841 INDDKNPETLYIGM
-855 DNSNLDDVIS
+855 DNSKLDDVIS

-894 IIKNKNYA
+894 IIKNKNYT

-931 DDTNAESMTVVAYYS
+931 DDINAAESITVVAYYS
-946 GTKITRL
+946 GTKITGL
-953 KIENAKLGN
+953 KIENAELGN

-973 YDSASANLID
+973 YDPASANLID

-1011 GDRDIN
+1011 GDKDIY
-1017 GKLSKTYTLSGLL
+1017 GKLSKTYTLSGTL
-1030 NLKATDLLNT
+1030 DLDASIT
-1040 KITSVEDK
+1040 KVKDD

-1059 KGDPVSVS
+1059 EGDPVSVS
-1067 AYIRINPDYK
+1067 AYIRIDPD
-1077 NPNYKKGE
+1077 YKKGE
-1085 YTEYTEY
+1085 YTEY
-1092 YVRPITEDCLIVK
+1092 YVRPKNEDCLIVK
-1105 HESNQQR
+1105 HEIVKDKNKQRIQQR

-1141 VFAPYH
+1141 SLGALALH
-1147 TYVVAKIEEEMSS
+1147 TYVVDQIEKAMSS
-1160 SKEKTEDTEE
+1160 SSSSDSSTDTKE
-1170 EKTEDTE
+1170 
-1177 EKKTGFMGTGLYL
+1177 KTGFMGTGLYL
-1190 EKLIKGMTYAPSKDA
+1190 EKLIKGMTYAPSKD
-1205 GDSSGTF
+1205 TF
-1212 NLNLDLSSI
+1212 SLNLDLSSI
-1221 DLGTTSVTLG
+1221 DLGTTLVTLG
-1231 NNINISVSHGINE
+1231 NKINISVSHGINK

-1253 ASIKGEVAKLA
+1253 AGITGKVATLA
-1264 GLFKIN
+1264 GLFSVN

-1285 ANYSNAW
+1285 ENYSNAW
-1292 NQYEKAWK
+1292 NQYVS
-1300 KYYPN
+1300 N
-1305 KDIDYYEL
+1305 GGKDNDYYEL
-1313 ETCKREKT
+1313 ETCKQTTYWSSGVKS
-1321 KNLLKYKIVVTYK
+1321 KIEVTYK
-1334 DSKTP
+1334 DSKTTP
-1339 ITVKKQ
+1339 IIVK

>member
-6 STFILCTASVSF
+6 STFVLCTASVSF

-29 TAAFQGSNKTSSS
+29 TAAFQGSNKTSTS

-57 FVNNLLGSSSIKL
+57 FINNLLGSSSIKL

-99 DSEYQ
+99 DSEYE
-104 GSKNMMSGNFDISY
+104 GSTNMMSGNFDVSY

-165 DGSSLNLPSMDEISE
+165 DGSSLTLPSMDEISE

-307 IRLSGDFSA
+307 IRLSGNFSA

-326 PSNMLKGKAL
+326 SSNMLKGNAL

-414 NNGRQYVLKISN
+414 NNGSQYVLKISN

-441 LNLSENK
+441 LNLNEDK

-463 YILDADINLDTTT
+463 YILDADISLDTTT
-476 AEKMVPVEESKY
+476 AEKMVPVEESEY

-507 KKATFEYNLSVS
+507 KKATFKYDLSVS
-519 DKSLNNPLYLFGKLS
+519 DKSLNNPFYLSGKLS

-555 NASIDGKN
+555 NASINGKK

-585 KATNESAVNIYKAV
+585 KATDESAVNIYKAV

-644 KITDI
+644 KITEI

-703 SLNLKTID
+703 SLTLKTID
-711 YIDPSESLDSEF
+711 YIDPSEFDPE
-723 NPDSYIQ
+723 SYTQ

-759 LASTAEN
+759 LASTAKN
-766 GYTSTSHLIGKEYL
+766 GYTSHLIGNEYL
-780 NFTDGSYKGNLTY
+780 NFTNGSYKGNLTY

-813 KGTDNEGKLFA
+813 KGSDNEGKLFA
-824 SYGHKLTSFDD
+824 SYGHKLTSFDN
-835 NKAYTP
+835 NKAYAP

-855 DNSNLDDVIS
+855 DNSKLDDVIS

-894 IIKNKNYA
+894 IIKNKDYTQ
-902 ELLNDFI
+902 LLNDFI
-909 RKIVLTDTEVSVQIN
+909 RKIVLKDTEVSVQIN

-931 DDTNAESMTVVAYYS
+931 NDINAAKSITVVAYYS
-946 GTKITRL
+946 GTKITGL
-953 KIENAKLGN
+953 KIENAELGN

-973 YDSASANLID
+973 YDPASANLID

-1011 GDRDIN
+1011 GDRDID
-1017 GKLSKTYTLSGLL
+1017 GKLSKTYTLKGSL
-1030 NLKATDLLNT
+1030 DLDASIT
-1040 KITSVEDK
+1040 KVKDD

-1059 KGDPVSVS
+1059 KGDQVSVS
-1067 AYIRINPDYK
+1067 AYIRIDPDYK
-1077 NPNYKKGE
+1077 KG
-1085 YTEYTEY
+1085 EYTEY

-1112 MLLVTAKELTAHIGY
+1112 MLLVTSEELTAHIGY
-1127 YLIGLGMNFEDEES
+1127 YLIGLGMNFEDKES
-1141 VFAPYH
+1141 GFKALALH
-1147 TYVVAKIEEEMSS
+1147 TYVVDQIEKAMSS
-1160 SKEKTEDTEE
+1160 SSSSDSSTDTKE
-1170 EKTEDTE
+1170 
-1177 EKKTGFMGTGLYL
+1177 KTGFMGTGLYL

-1205 GDSSGTF
+1205 SSGTF

-1221 DLGTTSVTLG
+1221 NLGTKSVKLG
-1231 NNINISVSHGINE
+1231 SDINISVSHGINE

-1253 ASIKGEVAKLA
+1253 ASIKGDVAKLA
-1264 GLFKIN
+1264 GLFSVN
-1270 IDFQVDQVAATDYYL
+1270 IDFQVDQVTATDYYL

-1292 NQYEKAWK
+1292 NQYEEAWK

-1313 ETCKREKT
+1313 ETCEQ
-1321 KNLLKYKIVVTYK
+1321 KYFWSLAGSKIVVTYK
-1334 DSKTP
+1334 DSKNP
-1339 ITVKKQ
+1339 IIVK

>member
-29 TAAFQGSNKTSSS
+29 TAAFQGNNKTSSS

-99 DSEYQ
+99 DSEYK
-104 GSKNMMSGNFDISY
+104 GSKNMMSGNFDVSY

-165 DGSSLNLPSMDEISE
+165 DGFSLNLPSMDEISE

-203 DLDPFGKIQFIADK
+203 DLDPFGQIQFIADK

-287 DSTISAKLSGG
+287 DSTITAKLSGG

-307 IRLSGDFSA
+307 IRLSGNFNA
-316 DPYTAQVETI
+316 DPYIAQVETI
-326 PSNMLKGKAL
+326 SSSMLKGKAL

-441 LNLSENK
+441 LNLSEDK

-463 YILDADINLDTTT
+463 YILDADISLDTTT
-476 AEKMVPVEESKY
+476 AEKMIPVEESKY

-507 KKATFEYNLSVS
+507 KKATFEYSLSVS
-519 DKSLNNPLYLFGKLS
+519 DKSLNNPLYLSGKLS

-555 NASIDGKN
+555 NASINGKK

-576 VSFDNIFQE
+576 VNFDNIFQE
-585 KATNESAVNIYKAV
+585 KATDESAVNIYKAV

-644 KITDI
+644 KITEI

-711 YIDPSESLDSEF
+711 YVDPSEFDPE
-723 NPDSYIQ
+723 SYTQ

-759 LASTAEN
+759 LASTAED
-766 GYTSTSHLIGKEYL
+766 GYTSHLIGNEYL
-780 NFTDGSYKGNLTY
+780 NFTDGSYKGNLIY

-824 SYGHKLTSFDD
+824 SYGHKLTSFEDG
-835 NKAYTP
+835 AYTP
-841 IKDEKNPETLYIGM
+841 KNDDKNPETLYIGM
-855 DNSNLDDVIS
+855 DNSKLDDVIS

-880 QKISTGMSSIPLQD
+880 QKISTSMSSIPLQD
-894 IIKNKNYA
+894 IIKNKNYT

-931 DDTNAESMTVVAYYS
+931 DDINAAESITVVAYYS
-946 GTKITRL
+946 GTKITGL
-953 KIENAKLGN
+953 KIENAELGN

-973 YDSASANLID
+973 YDPASANLID

-1011 GDRDIN
+1011 GDKDIY
-1017 GKLSKTYTLSGLL
+1017 GKLSKTYTLSGTL
-1030 NLKATDLLNT
+1030 DLDASIT
-1040 KITSVEDK
+1040 KVKDD

-1059 KGDPVSVS
+1059 EGDPVSVS
-1067 AYIRINPDYK
+1067 AYIRIDPD
-1077 NPNYKKGE
+1077 YKKGE
-1085 YTEYTEY
+1085 YTEY
-1092 YVRPITEDCLIVK
+1092 YVRPKNEDCLIVK
-1105 HESNQQR
+1105 HEIVKDKNKQRIQQR

-1141 VFAPYH
+1141 SLGALALH
-1147 TYVVAKIEEEMSS
+1147 TYVVDQIEKAMSS
-1160 SKEKTEDTEE
+1160 SSSSDSSTDTKE
-1170 EKTEDTE
+1170 
-1177 EKKTGFMGTGLYL
+1177 KTGFMGTGLYL
-1190 EKLIKGMTYAPSKDA
+1190 EKLIKGMTYAPSKD
-1205 GDSSGTF
+1205 TF
-1212 NLNLDLSSI
+1212 SLNLDLSSI
-1221 DLGTTSVTLG
+1221 DLGTTLVTLG
-1231 NNINISVSHGINE
+1231 NKINISVSHGINK

-1253 ASIKGEVAKLA
+1253 AGITGKVATLA
-1264 GLFKIN
+1264 GLFSVN

-1285 ANYSNAW
+1285 ENYSNAW
-1292 NQYEKAWK
+1292 NQYVS
-1300 KYYPN
+1300 N
-1305 KDIDYYEL
+1305 GGKDNDYYEL
-1313 ETCKREKT
+1313 ETCKQTTYWSSGVKS
-1321 KNLLKYKIVVTYK
+1321 KIEVTYK
-1334 DSKTP
+1334 DPKTP
-1339 ITVKKQ
+1339 IIVK

>member
-29 TAAFQGSNKTSSS
+29 TAAFQGSNKTSTS

-70 KKANVNIS
+70 KKVNVNIS

-99 DSEYQ
+99 DSEYE
-104 GSKNMMSGNFDISY
+104 GSKNMMSGNLDVSY

-165 DGSSLNLPSMDEISE
+165 DGSSLTLPSMDEISE

-307 IRLSGDFSA
+307 IRLSGNFNA
-316 DPYTAQVETI
+316 DPYIVQVETI
-326 PSNMLKGKAL
+326 SSNMLKGKAL

-441 LNLSENK
+441 LNLSEDK
-448 TGIESLSVKEFPVMG
+448 TGIESLSVKEFPVIG

-476 AEKMVPVEESKY
+476 AENMIPVEESKY

-519 DKSLNNPLYLFGKLS
+519 DKSLNNPFNLWGKLS

-555 NASIDGKN
+555 NASINGKK

-576 VSFDNIFQE
+576 VSFDDIFQE
-585 KATNESAVNIYKAV
+585 KATDESAVNIYKAV

-644 KITDI
+644 KITEI

-711 YIDPSESLDSEF
+711 YVDPSESLELDSEF

-766 GYTSTSHLIGKEYL
+766 GYTSHLIGNEYL
-780 NFTDGSYKGNLTY
+780 NFTDGSYKGNLIY
-793 DMDDSTYD
+793 DMDDSNYD

-835 NKAYTP
+835 KKAYAP

-855 DNSNLDDVIS
+855 DNSKLDDVIS

-894 IIKNKNYA
+894 IIKNKNYTQ
-902 ELLNDFI
+902 LLNDFI
-909 RKIVLTDTEVSVQIN
+909 RKIVLTDNNEVSVQIN
-924 PYYIGLS
+924 PYYIGLN
-931 DDTNAESMTVVAYYS
+931 DNINAAESITVVAYYS
-946 GTKITRL
+946 GTKITGL
-953 KIENAKLGN
+953 KIENAELGN

-1011 GDRDIN
+1011 GDRVN
-1017 GKLSKTYTLSGLL
+1017 GKLSKTYTLKGSLDL
-1030 NLKATDLLNT
+1030 NAT
-1040 KITSVEDK
+1040 IASVEDD

-1067 AYIRINPDYK
+1067 AYIRIDPDYK
-1077 NPNYKKGE
+1077 KGK
-1085 YTEYTEY
+1085 YTEY
-1092 YVRPITEDCLIVK
+1092 YVRPENEDCLIVK
-1105 HESNQQR
+1105 HESSNQQR
-1112 MLLVTAKELTAHIGY
+1112 MLLVTSKELTSHIGY

-1147 TYVVAKIEEEMSS
+1147 TLVVEQIEKAMSS
-1160 SKEKTEDTEE
+1160 SSSSDSSTDTEE
-1170 EKTEDTE
+1170 KEK
-1177 EKKTGFMGTGLYL
+1177 KKTGFMGTGLYL

-1221 DLGTTSVTLG
+1221 DLGTTLVKLG
-1231 NNINISVSHGINE
+1231 SDINISVSHGINK

-1253 ASIKGEVAKLA
+1253 AGITGKVATLA
-1264 GLFKIN
+1264 GLFSVN

-1285 ANYSNAW
+1285 ENYSNAW
-1292 NQYEKAWK
+1292 NQYENAWK
-1300 KYYPN
+1300 KYDPDN
-1305 KDIDYYEL
+1305 KKGNHYYEL
-1313 ETCKREKT
+1313 EKCERRKT
-1321 KNLLKYKIVVTYK
+1321 KDLLKYKIEVTYK

-1339 ITVKKQ
+1339 IIVK

>member
-29 TAAFQGSNKTSSS
+29 TAAFQGSNKTSTS

-57 FVNNLLGSSSIKL
+57 FINNLLGSSSIKL

-99 DSEYQ
+99 DSEYE
-104 GSKNMMSGNFDISY
+104 GSKNMMSGNLDVSY

-165 DGSSLNLPSMDEISE
+165 DGSSLTLPSMDEISE

-298 DLSKDIDAS
+298 DLSKDIYAS
-307 IRLSGDFSA
+307 IRLSGNFNA
-316 DPYTAQVETI
+316 DPYIVQVETI
-326 PSNMLKGKAL
+326 SSNMLKGKAL

-368 KKETDTQQLV
+368 KKETDTQELV

-441 LNLSENK
+441 LNLSEDK
-448 TGIESLSVKEFPVMG
+448 TGIESLSVKEFPVIG

-476 AEKMVPVEESKY
+476 AENMIPVEESKY

-519 DKSLNNPLYLFGKLS
+519 DKSLNNPFNLWGKLS

-555 NASIDGKN
+555 NASIDGKK

-585 KATNESAVNIYKAV
+585 KATDESAVNIYKAV

-637 DNGLDLD
+637 DNGLNLD
-644 KITDI
+644 KITEI

-711 YIDPSESLDSEF
+711 YVDPSESLDSEF
-723 NPDSYIQ
+723 DPESYIQ

-766 GYTSTSHLIGKEYL
+766 GYTSHLIGNEYL
-780 NFTDGSYKGNLTY
+780 NFTDGSYKGNLIY
-793 DMDDSTYD
+793 DMDDSNYD

-835 NKAYTP
+835 KKAYTP
-841 IKDEKNPETLYIGM
+841 IKDEKNPETSYIGM
-855 DNSNLDDVIS
+855 DNSKLDDVIS

-894 IIKNKNYA
+894 IIKNKNYTQ
-902 ELLNDFI
+902 LLNDFI
-909 RKIVLTDTEVSVQIN
+909 RKIILTDTEVSVQIN

-931 DDTNAESMTVVAYYS
+931 DNINAAESITVVAYYS
-946 GTKITRL
+946 GTKITGL
-953 KIENAKLGN
+953 KIENAELGN

-1011 GDRDIN
+1011 GDRVN
-1017 GKLSKTYTLSGLL
+1017 GKLSKTYTLSGSL
-1030 NLKATDLLNT
+1030 DLDASIT
-1040 KITSVEDK
+1040 KVKDD

-1067 AYIRINPDYK
+1067 AYIRIDPDYK
-1077 NPNYKKGE
+1077 KGK
-1085 YTEYTEY
+1085 YTEY
-1092 YVRPITEDCLIVK
+1092 YVRPENEDCLIVK
-1105 HESNQQR
+1105 HESSNQQR
-1112 MLLVTAKELTAHIGY
+1112 MLLVTSKELTSHIGY

-1147 TYVVAKIEEEMSS
+1147 TLVVEQIEKAMSS
-1160 SKEKTEDTEE
+1160 SSSSDSSTDTEE
-1170 EKTEDTE
+1170 KEK
-1177 EKKTGFMGTGLYL
+1177 KKTGFMGTGLYL
-1190 EKLIKGMTYAPSKDA
+1190 EKLIKGMKYTPSKDA

-1212 NLNLDLSSI
+1212 NLELDLSSI
-1221 DLGTTSVTLG
+1221 DLGTTLVKLG
-1231 NNINISVSHGINE
+1231 SDINISVSHGINK

-1253 ASIKGEVAKLA
+1253 AGITGKVATLA
-1264 GLFKIN
+1264 GLFSVN

-1285 ANYSNAW
+1285 ENYSNAW
-1292 NQYEKAWK
+1292 NQYENAWK
-1300 KYYPN
+1300 KYDPDN
-1305 KDIDYYEL
+1305 KKGNHYYEL
-1313 ETCKREKT
+1313 EKCERRKT
-1321 KNLLKYKIVVTYK
+1321 KDLLKYKIEVTYK

-1339 ITVKKQ
+1339 IIVK

>member
-29 TAAFQGSNKTSSS
+29 TAAFQGNNKTSSS

-99 DSEYQ
+99 DSEYE
-104 GSKNMMSGNFDISY
+104 GSKNMMSGNFDVSY

-307 IRLSGDFSA
+307 IRLSGNFNA
-316 DPYTAQVETI
+316 DPYIAQVETI
-326 PSNMLKGKAL
+326 SSNMLKGKAL

-441 LNLSENK
+441 LNLNEDK

-476 AEKMVPVEESKY
+476 AENMVPVEESKY

-519 DKSLNNPLYLFGKLS
+519 DKSLNNPLNLSGKLS

-555 NASIDGKN
+555 NASIDGKK

-576 VSFDNIFQE
+576 VNFDNIFQE
-585 KATNESAVNIYKAV
+585 KATDESAVNIYKAV
-599 MDNMNKIQPNKNVTD
+599 MDNMNKIQPNNNVTD

-637 DNGLDLD
+637 DNGLDLN
-644 KITDI
+644 KITEI
-649 FAIDSI
+649 FAIDNI
-655 DTSDTKIN
+655 NTSDTKIN

-682 DVANDA
+682 DVANEA
-688 IDVAVTGLTFNDTTI
+688 INVAVTGLTFNDTTI
-703 SLNLKTID
+703 SLNLNTID
-711 YIDPSESLDSEF
+711 YVDPSESLDSEF
-723 NPDSYIQ
+723 NPESYVQ

-759 LASTAEN
+759 LASTAE
-766 GYTSTSHLIGKEYL
+766 SHLIGKEYL
-780 NFTDGSYKGNLTY
+780 NFTDGSYKGNLIY

-824 SYGHKLTSFDD
+824 SYGHKLTSFEDR
-835 NKAYTP
+835 AYTP
-841 IKDEKNPETLYIGM
+841 KNDDKNPETLYIGM
-855 DNSNLDDVIS
+855 DNSKLDDVIS

-894 IIKNKNYA
+894 IIKNKNYT

-909 RKIVLTDTEVSVQIN
+909 RKIVLKDTEVSVQIN

-931 DDTNAESMTVVAYYS
+931 DDINAAESITVVAYYS
-946 GTKITRL
+946 GTKITGL

-973 YDSASANLID
+973 YDPASANLID

-1011 GDRDIN
+1011 GDKDIY
-1017 GKLSKTYTLSGLL
+1017 GKLSKTYTLSGTL
-1030 NLKATDLLNT
+1030 DLDASIT
-1040 KITSVEDK
+1040 KVKDD

-1059 KGDPVSVS
+1059 EGDPVSVS
-1067 AYIRINPDYK
+1067 AYIRIDPDYK
-1077 NPNYKKGE
+1077 KG
-1085 YTEYTEY
+1085 EYTEY

-1105 HESNQQR
+1105 HEIVKDKNKQRIQQR
-1112 MLLVTAKELTAHIGY
+1112 MLLVTSKELTAHIGY

-1141 VFAPYH
+1141 SLGALALH
-1147 TYVVAKIEEEMSS
+1147 TYVVDQIEKAMSS
-1160 SKEKTEDTEE
+1160 SSPSDSSTDT
-1170 EKTEDTE
+1170 K
-1177 EKKTGFMGTGLYL
+1177 KKTGFMGTGLYL
-1190 EKLIKGMTYAPSKDA
+1190 EKLIKGMTYAPSKD
-1205 GDSSGTF
+1205 TF

-1221 DLGTTSVTLG
+1221 DLGTTLVTLG
-1231 NNINISVSHGINE
+1231 NKINISVSHGINK

-1253 ASIKGEVAKLA
+1253 AGITGKVATLA
-1264 GLFKIN
+1264 GLFSVN
-1270 IDFQVDQVAATDYYL
+1270 IDFQVDQVTATDYYL
-1285 ANYSNAW
+1285 ENYSNAW
-1292 NQYEKAWK
+1292 NQYVS
-1300 KYYPN
+1300 N
-1305 KDIDYYEL
+1305 DGKDNDYYEL
-1313 ETCKREKT
+1313 ETCKQTTYWSSGVKS
-1321 KNLLKYKIVVTYK
+1321 KIEVTYK
-1334 DSKTP
+1334 DSKP
-1339 ITVKKQ
+1339 LIIVK

>member
-29 TAAFQGSNKTSSS
+29 TAAFQGNNKTSSS

-99 DSEYQ
+99 DSEYK
-104 GSKNMMSGNFDISY
+104 GSKNMMSGNFDVSY

-203 DLDPFGKIQFIADK
+203 DLDPFGQIQFIADK

-256 TENVPNKDINDL
+256 TENVPNKDTNDL

-307 IRLSGDFSA
+307 IRLSGNFNA
-316 DPYTAQVETI
+316 DPYIAQVETI
-326 PSNMLKGKAL
+326 SSNMLKGKAL

-441 LNLSENK
+441 LNLSEDK
-448 TGIESLSVKEFPVMG
+448 TGIESLSVKEFPVMD
-463 YILDADINLDTTT
+463 YILDADIKLDTTT
-476 AEKMVPVEESKY
+476 AEKMVHVEESEY

-507 KKATFEYNLSVS
+507 KKSTFEYNLSVS
-519 DKSLNNPLYLFGKLS
+519 DKSLNNPLNLFGKLS

-555 NASIDGKN
+555 NASINGKK

-576 VSFDNIFQE
+576 VNFDNIFQE
-585 KATNESAVNIYKAV
+585 KATDESAVNIYKAV

-644 KITDI
+644 KITEI

-711 YIDPSESLDSEF
+711 YVDPSESLDSEF
-723 NPDSYIQ
+723 NPESYVQ

-759 LASTAEN
+759 LASTAEK
-766 GYTSTSHLIGKEYL
+766 GYTSHLIGKEYL
-780 NFTDGSYKGNLTY
+780 NFTNGSYKGNLIY

-813 KGTDNEGKLFA
+813 KGSKNEGKLFA

-835 NKAYTP
+835 NGAYTP

-855 DNSNLDDVIS
+855 DNSKLDDVIS

-894 IIKNKNYA
+894 IIKNKNYT
-902 ELLNDFI
+902 ELLNNFI
-909 RKIVLTDTEVSVQIN
+909 RKIVLKDTEVSVQIN

-931 DDTNAESMTVVAYYS
+931 DDINAAESITVVAYYS
-946 GTKITRL
+946 GTKITGL
-953 KIENAKLGN
+953 KIENAELGN

-983 FTSHLNE
+983 FTSHLNK

-1011 GDRDIN
+1011 GDKDIY
-1017 GKLSKTYTLSGLL
+1017 GKLSKTYTLSGTL
-1030 NLKATDLLNT
+1030 DLDASIT
-1040 KITSVEDK
+1040 KVKDD

-1067 AYIRINPDYK
+1067 AYIRIDPD
-1077 NPNYKKGE
+1077 YKKGE
-1085 YTEYTEY
+1085 YTEY
-1092 YVRPITEDCLIVK
+1092 YVRPKNEDCLIVK
-1105 HESNQQR
+1105 HEIVKDKNKQRIQQR

-1141 VFAPYH
+1141 SLGALALH
-1147 TYVVAKIEEEMSS
+1147 TYVVDQIEKAMSS
-1160 SKEKTEDTEE
+1160 SSSSDSSTDTKE
-1170 EKTEDTE
+1170 
-1177 EKKTGFMGTGLYL
+1177 KTGFMGTGLYL
-1190 EKLIKGMTYAPSKDA
+1190 EKLIKGMTYAPSKD
-1205 GDSSGTF
+1205 TF
-1212 NLNLDLSSI
+1212 SLNLDLSSI
-1221 DLGTTSVTLG
+1221 DLGTTLVTLG
-1231 NNINISVSHGINE
+1231 NKINISVSHGINK

-1253 ASIKGEVAKLA
+1253 AGITGKVATLA
-1264 GLFKIN
+1264 GLFSVN

-1285 ANYSNAW
+1285 GNYSNAW
-1292 NQYEKAWK
+1292 NQYVS
-1300 KYYPN
+1300 N
-1305 KDIDYYEL
+1305 GGKDNDYYEL
-1313 ETCKREKT
+1313 ETCKQTTYWSSGVKS
-1321 KNLLKYKIVVTYK
+1321 KIEVTYK
-1334 DSKTP
+1334 DPKTP
-1339 ITVKKQ
+1339 IIVK

>member
-1 MTKLW
+1 M
-6 STFILCTASVSF
+6 
-18 VAAGSGIGYFA
+18 
-29 TAAFQGSNKTSSS
+29 
-42 SHEPPKPVELTSKDK
+42 
-57 FVNNLLGSSSIKL
+57 
-70 KKANVNIS
+70 
-78 GLDDGTLTIKSDDL
+78 
-92 ALNLLES
+92 
-99 DSEYQ
+99 
-104 GSKNMMSGNFDISY
+104 
-118 KGIDESFGLYVSGDK
+118 
-133 ATVNYANNLYS
+133 
-144 IDYKTLTDAISIL
+144 
-157 KEFPIPTV
+157 
-165 DGSSLNLPSMDEISE
+165 
-180 WGQNALGGIT
+180 
-190 EEEGSNNTYVYTM
+190 
-203 DLDPFGKIQFIADK
+203 
-217 DTLTLKGI
+217 
-225 NTPSTLNLP
+225 
-234 INDKIIHIGVSADAE
+234 
-249 QDLKNSQ
+249 
-256 TENVPNKDINDL
+256 
-268 NGLTGILKTVKDI
+268 
-281 YNSKSF
+281 
-287 DSTISAKLSGG
+287 
-298 DLSKDIDAS
+298 
-307 IRLSGDFSA
+307 
-316 DPYTAQVETI
+316 
-326 PSNMLKGKAL
+326 
-336 VTYSNGRT
+336 
-344 YVSVNDKIKGYIDN
+344 
-358 TTIDGLMNVF
+358 
-368 KKETDTQQLV
+368 
-378 DGLDSLGGFIQGTDL
+378 
-393 EKIINGDYS
+393 
-402 VYKNFLKSFNVL
+402 
-414 NNGRQYVLKISN
+414 NNGSQYVLKISN

-441 LNLSENK
+441 LNLNEDK

-463 YILDADINLDTTT
+463 YILDADITLDTTT
-476 AEKMVPVEESKY
+476 AEKMIPVEESKY

-507 KKATFEYNLSVS
+507 KKATFKYDLSVS

-563 HSIEARRLNNVSY
+563 HSIEARRLDNVSY

-585 KATNESAVNIYKAV
+585 KATDESAVNIYKAV

-644 KITDI
+644 KITEI

-703 SLNLKTID
+703 SFNLKTID
-711 YIDPSESLDSEF
+711 YVDPSESLDSEF
-723 NPDSYIQ
+723 DPESYIQ

-766 GYTSTSHLIGKEYL
+766 GYTSHLIGNEYL
-780 NFTDGSYKGNLTY
+780 NFTNGSYKGNLIY

-801 PYIEFSYNDEAL
+801 PYIEFSYNDEDL
-813 KGTDNEGKLFA
+813 KGSDNEGKLFA

-835 NKAYTP
+835 NGAYTP
-841 IKDEKNPETLYIGM
+841 IIDEKNPETLYIGI
-855 DNSNLDDVIS
+855 DNSKLDDVIS

-894 IIKNKNYA
+894 IIKNKNYT

-931 DDTNAESMTVVAYYS
+931 DDKNAESMTVVAYYS
-946 GTKITRL
+946 GTKITGL
-953 KIENAKLGN
+953 KIENAELGN

-1011 GDRDIN
+1011 GDKDNN
-1017 GKLSKTYTLSGLL
+1017 GKLSKTYTLSGSL
-1030 NLKATDLLNT
+1030 DLDASIT
-1040 KITSVEDK
+1040 KVKDD

-1059 KGDPVSVS
+1059 EGDPVSVS
-1067 AYIRINPDYK
+1067 AYIRIDPD
-1077 NPNYKKGE
+1077 YKKGE
-1085 YTEYTEY
+1085 YTEY
-1092 YVRPITEDCLIVK
+1092 YVRPENEDCLIVK
-1105 HESNQQR
+1105 HEIVKDKNKQRIQQR
-1112 MLLVTAKELTAHIGY
+1112 MLLVTSKELTAHIGY

-1141 VFAPYH
+1141 SLGALALH
-1147 TYVVAKIEEEMSS
+1147 TYVVDQIEKAMSS
-1160 SKEKTEDTEE
+1160 SSSSDSST
-1170 EKTEDTE
+1170 DTE
-1177 EKKTGFMGTGLYL
+1177 EKEKTGFMGTGLYL

-1221 DLGTTSVTLG
+1221 DLGTTLVTLG
-1231 NNINISVSHGINE
+1231 NKINISVSHGINE

-1253 ASIKGEVAKLA
+1253 ASINGEVAKLA

-1270 IDFQVDQVAATDYYL
+1270 IDFEVDQVAAADYYL

-1292 NQYEKAWK
+1292 NQYI
-1300 KYYPN
+1300 KYGG
-1305 KDIDYYEL
+1305 KDNDYYEL
-1313 ETCKREKT
+1313 ETCKQTTYWSSGVKS
-1321 KNLLKYKIVVTYK
+1321 KIEVTYK
-1334 DSKTP
+1334 DSKAP
-1339 ITVKKQ
+1339 IIVK

>member
-29 TAAFQGSNKTSSS
+29 TAAFQGNNKTSSS

-99 DSEYQ
+99 DSEYK
-104 GSKNMMSGNFDISY
+104 GSKNMMSGNFDVSY

-287 DSTISAKLSGG
+287 DSTITAKLSGG

-307 IRLSGDFSA
+307 IRLSGNFNA
-316 DPYTAQVETI
+316 DPYIAQVETI
-326 PSNMLKGKAL
+326 SSNMLKGKAL

-414 NNGRQYVLKISN
+414 NNGSQYVLKISN

-441 LNLSENK
+441 LNLNEDM

-463 YILDADINLDTTT
+463 YILDADISLDTTT

-507 KKATFEYNLSVS
+507 KKATFKYDLSVS
-519 DKSLNNPLYLFGKLS
+519 DKSLNNPFYLSGKLS

-555 NASIDGKN
+555 NASINGKK

-585 KATNESAVNIYKAV
+585 KATDESAVNIYKAV

-644 KITDI
+644 KITEI

-703 SLNLKTID
+703 SLTLKTID
-711 YIDPSESLDSEF
+711 YVDPSESLDSEF
-723 NPDSYIQ
+723 DPESYIQ

-759 LASTAEN
+759 LASTVEN
-766 GYTSTSHLIGKEYL
+766 GYTSHLIGNEYL
-780 NFTDGSYKGNLTY
+780 NFTDGSYKGNLIY
-793 DMDDSTYD
+793 DMDDSNYD

-813 KGTDNEGKLFA
+813 KGTNNEGKLFA
-824 SYGHKLTSFDD
+824 SYGHKLTSFGD
-835 NKAYTP
+835 NEAYTP
-841 IKDEKNPETLYIGM
+841 KNDDKNPETLYIGM
-855 DNSNLDDVIS
+855 DNSKLDDVIS
-865 TITGMDENNL
+865 KITGMDENNL

-894 IIKNKNYA
+894 IIKNKNYT

-931 DDTNAESMTVVAYYS
+931 DDINAAKSITVKAYYS
-946 GTKITRL
+946 GTKITGL
-953 KIENAKLGN
+953 KIENAELGN

-1011 GDRDIN
+1011 GDRDIY
-1017 GKLSKTYTLSGLL
+1017 GKLSKTYTLSGSL
-1030 NLKATDLLNT
+1030 DLDASIT
-1040 KITSVEDK
+1040 KVKDD

-1059 KGDPVSVS
+1059 EGDPVSVS
-1067 AYIRINPDYK
+1067 AYIRIDPD
-1077 NPNYKKGE
+1077 YKKGE
-1085 YTEYTEY
+1085 YTEY
-1092 YVRPITEDCLIVK
+1092 YVRPENEDCLIVK

-1112 MLLVTAKELTAHIGY
+1112 MLLVTSEELTAHIGY

-1141 VFAPYH
+1141 VFTPYH
-1147 TYVVAKIEEEMSS
+1147 TLVVAKIEEAMSS
-1160 SKEKTEDTEE
+1160 SSSSDSSTDTKE
-1170 EKTEDTE
+1170 
-1177 EKKTGFMGTGLYL
+1177 KTGFMGTGLYL
-1190 EKLIKGMTYAPSKDA
+1190 EKLIKGMTYTPSNDA
-1205 GDSSGTF
+1205 GDSSRTF

-1221 DLGTTSVTLG
+1221 DLGTTLVKLG
-1231 NNINISVSHGINE
+1231 SDINISVSHGINE
-1244 NTGKNELKH
+1244 KTSKNELKH
-1253 ASIKGEVAKLA
+1253 ASIKGKVAKLA
-1264 GLFKIN
+1264 GIISIN
-1270 IDFQVDQVAATDYYL
+1270 IDFEVDQVAATDYYL

-1292 NQYEKAWK
+1292 DQYKKAWK

-1305 KDIDYYEL
+1305 GDKGKDYDNDYYEL
-1313 ETCKREKT
+1313 ETCERRKT
-1321 KNLLKYKIVVTYK
+1321 KDLLKYKIEVTYK
-1334 DSKTP
+1334 NSKTP
-1339 ITVKKQ
+1339 IIVK

>member
-29 TAAFQGSNKTSSS
+29 TAAFQGNNKTSSS

-57 FVNNLLGSSSIKL
+57 FINNLLGSSSIKL

-99 DSEYQ
+99 DSEYE
-104 GSKNMMSGNFDISY
+104 GSKNMMSGNLDVSY

-165 DGSSLNLPSMDEISE
+165 DGSSLTLPSMDEISE

-307 IRLSGDFSA
+307 IRLSGNFNA
-316 DPYTAQVETI
+316 DPYIAQVETI
-326 PSNMLKGKAL
+326 SSNMLKGKAL

-378 DGLDSLGGFIQGTDL
+378 DGLDSLGGFIKGTDL

-414 NNGRQYVLKISN
+414 NNGKQYVLKISN

-441 LNLSENK
+441 LNLNEDK

-463 YILDADINLDTTT
+463 YILDANIKLDTTT
-476 AEKMVPVEESKY
+476 AEKMVHVEESKY

-519 DKSLNNPLYLFGKLS
+519 DKSLNNPLNLFGKLS

-555 NASIDGKN
+555 NASIDGKK
-563 HSIEARRLNNVSY
+563 HSIEARRLDNVSY
-576 VSFDNIFQE
+576 VNFDNIFQE
-585 KATNESAVNIYKAV
+585 KATDESTVNIYKAV
-599 MDNMNKIQPNKNVTD
+599 MDNMNKIQPNNNVTD

-644 KITDI
+644 KITEI

-682 DVANDA
+682 DVAKDA
-688 IDVAVTGLTFNDTTI
+688 IDIAVTGLTFNDTTI

-711 YIDPSESLDSEF
+711 YVDPSESLDSEF
-723 NPDSYIQ
+723 DPESYIQ

-746 SKEQKYGVSLNAT
+746 SKEQKYGVALNAT
-759 LASTAEN
+759 LASTAED
-766 GYTSTSHLIGKEYL
+766 GYTSHLSGNEYL
-780 NFTDGSYKGNLTY
+780 NFTDGSYKGNLIY

-835 NKAYTP
+835 NRAYTP
-841 IKDEKNPETLYIGM
+841 KNDDKNPETLYIGM
-855 DNSNLDDVIS
+855 DNSKLDDVIS

-894 IIKNKNYA
+894 IIKNKDYTQ
-902 ELLNDFI
+902 LLNDFI
-909 RKIVLTDTEVSVQIN
+909 RKIVLKDTEVSVQIN

-931 DDTNAESMTVVAYYS
+931 DDINAAESITVVAYYS
-946 GTKITRL
+946 GTKITGL
-953 KIENAKLGN
+953 KIENAELGN

-973 YDSASANLID
+973 YDPASANLID
-983 FTSHLNE
+983 FPSHLNE

-1011 GDRDIN
+1011 GDKDIN
-1017 GKLSKTYTLSGLL
+1017 GKLSKTYTLSGSL
-1030 NLKATDLLNT
+1030 DLDASIT
-1040 KITSVEDK
+1040 KVKDD

-1059 KGDPVSVS
+1059 EGDPVSVS
-1067 AYIRINPDYK
+1067 AYIRIDPD
-1077 NPNYKKGE
+1077 YKKGE
-1085 YTEYTEY
+1085 YTEY
-1092 YVRPITEDCLIVK
+1092 YVRPKNEDCLIVK
-1105 HESNQQR
+1105 HEIVKDKNKQRIQQR
-1112 MLLVTAKELTAHIGY
+1112 MLLVTSKELTAHIGY

-1141 VFAPYH
+1141 SLGALALH
-1147 TYVVAKIEEEMSS
+1147 TYVVDQIEKAMSS
-1160 SKEKTEDTEE
+1160 SSSSDSSTDT
-1170 EKTEDTE
+1170 K
-1177 EKKTGFMGTGLYL
+1177 KKTGFMGTGLYL
-1190 EKLIKGMTYAPSKDA
+1190 EKLIKGMTYAPSKD
-1205 GDSSGTF
+1205 TF
-1212 NLNLDLSSI
+1212 SLNLDLSSI
-1221 DLGTTSVTLG
+1221 DLGTTLVTLG
-1231 NNINISVSHGINE
+1231 NKINISVSHGINK

-1253 ASIKGEVAKLA
+1253 AGITGKVATLA
-1264 GLFKIN
+1264 GLFSVN

-1285 ANYSNAW
+1285 ENYSNAW
-1292 NQYEKAWK
+1292 NQYVS
-1300 KYYPN
+1300 N
-1305 KDIDYYEL
+1305 DGKDNNYYEL
-1313 ETCKREKT
+1313 ETCKQTTYWSSGVKS
-1321 KNLLKYKIVVTYK
+1321 KIEVTYK
-1334 DSKTP
+1334 DSKDP
-1339 ITVKKQ
+1339 IIVK